1 MKKQN
6 RKFGIFE
13 LREIMR
19 EINKSKYF
27 LDSWTQFYSVGSF
40 IQICFRQERFLK
52 LFDPRILSLLLSRNL
67 PGSTRNQYFTIKG
80 VIVVVVGILIYCMNT
95 QNMVER
101 KNLSFKRF
109 FPLSFITTDDQ
120 ARRLTK
126 MSMLLLSFPKG
137 KTLSENYLLKPK
149 ENTEVLPI
157 TKVRWRNLMENR
169 SFPEMVTEID
179 ILFKEKALQSLEF
192 PFVYYLDDKDPN
204 LESRFKILGKSWIYY
219 LMPAFREKIPQEGL
233 ESNRIEHVSD
243 LFSRK
248 GGTISLQNCT
258 QFYRWQFHQDL
269 WGNDRPESYFFCSN
283 MGDRFFSKGRNIWSN
298 LQSAST
304 RSRSHFIQGKNS
316 SKLKRS
322 SDPPIDLFESL
333 QNEDSEYSG
342 LIHEKNIQQRASS
355 WDPSFL
361 ETERE
366 KDRISQRFP
375 EKMEHFRTRFL
386 GSCCSERCSELY
398 ITSTPIERATKDP
411 HFAKKPL
418 RFVRRAEKNE
428 ILHLLRIIL
437 YLQKTVSIH
446 SISSDPAKKNRLFR
460 LVQRFYLK
468 VEEILQG
475 RADLWTLV
483 ISELDTVY
491 HKEFSFYLNSD
502 LGLDQTKLLN
512 DILND
517 RAELKKKSLWVR
529 SPLLFRYQQC
539 YPETHSFFKRGRQKM
554 VGFVSKNRMKSQWI
568 QNDSSISFYLRDLF
582 NRSHRNQIPR
592 EQKVTALLNYRTRMN
607 YKIKQDY
614 TYRSKWSN
622 SIKSLQ
628 EQFEHFL
635 SEQKRFFQVQKSRF
649 EGTFEVM
656 QVKFQVKFG
665 ELRVFFIR
673 FPGQLRFYISQL
685 CVYILEKW
693 IYWSEVRKYIE
704 KKVQKRV
711 YKLIPYLLDKLS
723 KAARSFFWPHSLV
736 GLFTKIFG
744 FATKF
749 LFFWANSPL
758 FYCVSLGN
766 TPIQRS
772 EIAIHELHGPTHQ
785 LAFKMVHLKRLN
797 PFLVEESS
805 PSNFVVNGAIT
816 SPNML
821 PIDSFH
827 TRTKSFY
834 KKDSDFFK
842 IFHDQEN
849 WLNPAN
855 QFQRSSLIYSFY
867 KANRLRFLNNP
878 DCLWFDCKTRF
889 PFSVEKTWNTHFHFL
904 YGQFLNSL
912 FLRKKIVSLCG
923 GKKHIGTSSP
933 MEAQVDL
940 KLISQDFHSDP
951 VIGRAIY
958 SIIDT
963 SATPLTETQIV
974 TLERTSCQPF
984 LDLNMNRSDSETKNF
999 YEFPNFISKMGL
1011 SHSPYSESI
1020 HFDRK
1025 EKGTSFQRDSFFSLL
1040 SEKWNLFQ
1048 RYLPSFFTL
1057 AGYKYINLIF
1067 SDLVSRVL
1075 ALSWRTLQ
1083 IELGKTPFFI
1093 IIESLRKG
1101 GFNNFI
1107 LGIEIVYRNTSV
1119 KMFYLKTFFVI
1130 FVGYLITMHLFFV
1143 SRAFIKLHKKLKSLN
1158 SFMSSSSRIEV
1169 RKLLDK
1175 YPMSEPNDSWL
1186 KNLLSDIMTRIDF
1199 SINVRKLS
1207 HTSKDIYSLLRKRK
1221 NVNWEWIDDQI
1232 ESWVA
1237 NTNSIHEEESKLL
1250 VQLAALTTEKSVLL
1264 SLTHSDYLSKN
1275 DAGYQIL
1282 EQPGAL
1288 YLRDLV
1294 DIQQKHLMNY
1304 EFNTACFAE
1313 RRLFLAHSQTI
1324 TYSQRAHFSPHG
1336 KPFSL
1341 RLDLS
1346 PSRGSL
1352 VIGSIG
1358 TGRSY
1363 LVKTLA
1369 TNSYLPVI
1377 TIFVNKLLDKN
1388 PPKFLSDIEKVENS
1402 DNIDPSYDIDRVEKS
1417 ESIDNEIGRDL
1428 ATELDLLTWNAL
1440 TTDNEMKAQIDR
1452 LSITLQFELAR
1463 AMSPC
1468 IIWIPNIH
1476 DLDVN
1481 ESNSL
1486 SLGLLVNQ
1494 LSRDCERCSPRNN
1507 LVIAST
1513 HLPKKVDPALIAP
1526 KKLNTCIKLRR
1537 LLSSQQRK
1545 SFFTLSYTRG
1555 FHLEKKMFHT
1565 NGFGYITMGPNAR
1578 DIVALTNEVLSISI
1592 TQNKSIIDT
1601 NTIRSALHRQT
1612 WDLQSQV
1619 RLVQDHGILFYQIGR
1634 AVAQNVLIGDCP
1646 IDPISLYLKKKS
1658 CNEGDSYLY
1667 KWYFELRKS
1676 MKKLTI
1682 LLYILS
1688 CSAGSVAQD
1697 LWSLPGNNG
1706 ITSSGLVEN
1715 DLDLVH
1721 GLLDVEGALVG
1732 SSSILDQQF
1741 LYESEFEESPQ
1752 QIEEDLLNN
1761 IVWAPRLWRPWGF
1774 LGVSYE
1780 ENDLESVTMQYKTRD
1795 SSSKEIIWDPT
1806 DPLFFLFKDQ
1816 PPGSVFSRRE
1826 LFADE
1831 ERAKALLTS
1840 QIEHMFLS
1848 KNTRFFGNKT
1858 QEKHFEFL
1866 IHRQKWLRTNS
1877 SLSNGSFLSN
1887 TLAES
1892 YQYLSNL
1899 FLSNGT
1905 LLDQITKTLLR
1916 KRWLFPDEMKIG
1928 FM

>member
-6 RKFGIFE
+6 KKFGIFE
-13 LREIMR
+13 LREI
-19 EINKSKYF
+19 NKSNYF

-40 IQICFRQERFLK
+40 IHIFFRQERFLK
-52 LFDPRILSLLLSRNL
+52 LFDPRIWSLLLSRNL
-67 PGSTRNQYFTIKG
+67 PGSTRNTIKG
-80 VIVVVVGILIYCMNT
+80 VIVVVVAILTYRMNT

-101 KNLSFKRF
+101 KTLYLKRF
-109 FPLSFITTDDQ
+109 FPLSFTGTNDQ
-120 ARRLTK
+120 ARGLTK
-126 MSMLLLSFPKG
+126 MSMLLLCFPKG
-137 KTLSENYLLKPK
+137 KTLSDNSLMKP
-149 ENTEVLPI
+149 TQVLPI

-169 SFPEMVTEID
+169 SFHEMVAGID

-192 PFVYYLDDKDPN
+192 WFVYYLDD
-204 LESRFKILGKSWIYY
+204 
-219 LMPAFREKIPQEGL
+219 
-233 ESNRIEHVSD
+233 
-243 LFSRK
+243 
-248 GGTISLQNCT
+248 
-258 QFYRWQFHQDL
+258 
-269 WGNDRPESYFFCSN
+269 DRPQSSF
-283 MGDRFFSKGRNIWSN
+283 FFSKGRNIWSN
-298 LQSAST
+298 LQYAST
-304 RSRSHFIQGKNS
+304 SHFVQGKNL

-322 SDPPIDLFESL
+322 SDPPINLFESL
-333 QNEDSEYSG
+333 QNEDSEYYG
-342 LIHEKNIQQRASS
+342 LIHQKNLQQQKERASY

-366 KDRISQRFP
+366 KDMFP

-386 GSCCSERCSELY
+386 GSFCSERCSELY
-398 ITSTPIERATKDP
+398 ITATPIERATKDL
-411 HFAKKPL
+411 HFSKKPL
-418 RFVRRAEKNE
+418 CFVRRAEKNE
-428 ILHLLRIIL
+428 ILDLFKIIL

-446 SISSDPAKKNRLFR
+446 SISSDPSKKNLFFS

-483 ISELDTVY
+483 ISE
-491 HKEFSFYLNSD
+491 
-502 LGLDQTKLLN
+502 
-512 DILND
+512 
-517 RAELKKKSLWVR
+517 
-529 SPLLFRYQQC
+529 
-539 YPETHSFFKRGRQKM
+539 PEM
-554 VGFVSKNRMKSQWI
+554 VGFVSKNRMKSIRQYQWI
-568 QNDSSISFYLRDLF
+568 QND
-582 NRSHRNQIPR
+582 RSHRNQIPR
-592 EQKVTALLNYRTRMN
+592 EQKVTALLNSRIRMN
-607 YKIKQDY
+607 SKIKQDS
-614 TYRSKWSN
+614 TYRYKWSN
-622 SIKSLQ
+622 SINSLQ

-635 SEQKRFFQVQKSRF
+635 SGQKKFFQVQKSRF
-649 EGTFEVM
+649 EGTFQVM
-656 QVKFQVKFG
+656 QVKFG
-665 ELRVFFIR
+665 ELRLFFIR
-673 FPGQLRFYISQL
+673 FPGKLRVYIIQLS
-685 CVYILEKW
+685 VHILEKW

-723 KAARSFFWPHSLV
+723 KAVRSFFSPHSLV

-744 FATKF
+744 FATQF
-749 LFFWANSPL
+749 LFFWANSL
-758 FYCVSLGN
+758 VFYCVSLGN
-766 TPIQRS
+766 TRS
-772 EIAIHELHGPTHQ
+772 KINMQGPTHKLWNQ
-785 LAFKMVHLKRLN
+785 LFESIGFQN

-805 PSNFVVNGAIT
+805 PSNFVVNGA
-816 SPNML
+816 
-821 PIDSFH
+821 PIDSLH
-827 TRTKSFY
+827 TRSKSFY

-842 IFHDQEN
+842 LFHDQEN

-855 QFQRSSLIYSFY
+855 QFQRGSLIYSFY

-878 DCLWFDCKTRF
+878 DFFWFDCKTRF
-889 PFSVEKTWNTHFHFL
+889 PFSVERTWNTHFNFL

-912 FLRKKIVSLCG
+912 FPRPKIVSWCG
-923 GKKHIGTSSP
+923 GKGISSP
-933 MEAQVDL
+933 VEAQVDI
-940 KLISQDFHSDP
+940 KWISQDFHSDP
-951 VIGRAIY
+951 VMGRPFY

-963 SATPLTETQIV
+963 SATPRTETQIV
-974 TLERTSCQPF
+974 NLERTSCQPF
-984 LDLNMNRSDSETKNF
+984 LDLNMNLSDSETKNF

-1020 HFDRK
+1020 RK
-1025 EKGTSFQRDSFFSLL
+1025 EKGTNFQRDSFFSLL
-1040 SEKWNLFQ
+1040 SEKWNFFQ

-1075 ALSWRTLQ
+1075 ALSWQSLQ
-1083 IELGKTPFFI
+1083 IELGKMPLFI
-1093 IIESLRKG
+1093 TIESLRRG

-1107 LGIEIVYRNTSV
+1107 LGMEILHRNTLV

-1143 SRAFIKLHKKLKSLN
+1143 SRAFIKLYKKLKSLN
-1158 SFMSSSSRIEV
+1158 SSSSRIEV
-1169 RKLLDK
+1169 QKLLDK
-1175 YPMSEPNDSWL
+1175 YPMSEPNDFWL
-1186 KNLLSDIMTRIDF
+1186 KNLFSDIMTRIAF

-1207 HTSKDIYSLLRKRK
+1207 HTSKDIYSVLRKRK

-1237 NTNSIHEEESKLL
+1237 NTNSIHEEESKFL

-1264 SLTHSDYLSKN
+1264 SLTHSDHLSKN

-1304 EFNTACFAE
+1304 EVNTAYFAE

-1324 TYSQRAHFSPHG
+1324 TYSQRAHFPSHG

-1341 RLDLS
+1341 RLNLS

-1369 TNSYLPVI
+1369 TNSYFPFI
-1377 TIFVNKLLDKN
+1377 MIFVNKLLDKN
-1388 PPKFLSDIEKVENS
+1388 PPKFISDSEMGQKS
-1402 DNIDPSYDIDRVEKS
+1402 DNIDPSYDLDRVEKS

-1440 TTDNEMKAQIDR
+1440 TPDSERKAQQIDR

-1494 LSRDCERCSPRNN
+1494 LSRDCEKCSPI
-1507 LVIAST
+1507 VIAST
-1513 HLPKKVDPALIAP
+1513 HLPQKVDPALIAP

-1545 SFFTLSYTRG
+1545 YFFTLSYTRG

-1565 NGFGYITMGPNAR
+1565 NGFGSITMGPNAR

-1592 TQNKSIIDT
+1592 IQNKSMIDT
-1601 NTIRSALHRQT
+1601 NTIRSALHSQT

-1634 AVAQNVLIGDCP
+1634 AVAQNVLLSDCP
-1646 IDPISLYLKKKS
+1646 IDPISLYLKNKS

-1667 KWYFELRKS
+1667 KWYFELAKS

-1697 LWSLPGNNG
+1697 LWSLPGM
-1706 ITSSGLVEN
+1706 TSSGLGEN
-1715 DLDLVH
+1715 DSDLVH
-1721 GLLDVEGALVG
+1721 GLLEVEGALVG
-1732 SSSILDQQF
+1732 SYSMLDQQF
-1741 LYESEFEESPQ
+1741 LYESESPQ
-1752 QIEEDLLNN
+1752 QILFNH
-1761 IVWAPRLWRPWGF
+1761 IVWAPRLWRPWWGF
-1774 LGVSYE
+1774 LEVSDE
-1780 ENDLESVTMQYKTRD
+1780 EKDGTMQYKTRD
-1795 SSSKEIIWDPT
+1795 SEFIWDPT
-1806 DPLFFLFKDQ
+1806 DPLFFLFKDK

-1831 ERAKALLTS
+1831 EMEKALLTS
-1840 QIEHMFLS
+1840 HMFVS
-1848 KNTRFFGNKT
+1848 KNTRVFSNKT
-1858 QEKHFEFL
+1858 QEKHFKFL
-1866 IHRQKWLRTNS
+1866 IHRQKWLRTNR
-1877 SLSNGSFLSN
+1877 SLSNGSN
-1887 TLAES
+1887 TLSES

-1905 LLDQITKTLLR
+1905 LLDEMTKTLFK

>member
-40 IQICFRQERFLK
+40 IHIFFRQERFLK

-67 PGSTRNQYFTIKG
+67 PGSTKNRDFTIKG
-80 VIVVVVGILIYCMNT
+80 FMVVVVGILIYRMNT
-95 QNMVER
+95 QNMVEG
-101 KNLSFKRF
+101 KNPYFKRF
-109 FPLSFITTDDQ
+109 FPLSFTSTHDQ
-120 ARRLTK
+120 ARGLTK
-126 MSMLLLSFPKG
+126 MSMLLLYFPKG

-149 ENTEVLPI
+149 ENTEALPI
-157 TKVRWRNLMENR
+157 TKVRWRNL
-169 SFPEMVTEID
+169 I
-179 ILFKEKALQSLEF
+179 
-192 PFVYYLDDKDPN
+192 
-204 LESRFKILGKSWIYY
+204 
-219 LMPAFREKIPQEGL
+219 
-233 ESNRIEHVSD
+233 
-243 LFSRK
+243 
-248 GGTISLQNCT
+248 
-258 QFYRWQFHQDL
+258 
-269 WGNDRPESYFFCSN
+269 
-283 MGDRFFSKGRNIWSN
+283 
-298 LQSAST
+298 
-304 RSRSHFIQGKNS
+304 KNS
-316 SKLKRS
+316 SNLKRS

-342 LIHEKNIQQRASS
+342 LIHQKNIHQRKERASY
-355 WDPSFL
+355 WDPSIL

-366 KDRISQRFP
+366 KDMISQRFP
-375 EKMEHFRTRFL
+375 EKMGHFRTRFL
-386 GSCCSERCSELY
+386 GSFCSERCSELY
-398 ITSTPIERATKDP
+398 ITSTPIEGATKDP

-418 RFVRRAEKNE
+418 CFVRRAEKTE
-428 ILHLLRIIL
+428 ILQLFKILL
-437 YLQKTVSIH
+437 YLKKTVSI
-446 SISSDPAKKNRLFR
+446 SSNPAKKNILLSF
-460 LVQRFYLK
+460 VQRFYLK
-468 VEEILQG
+468 VEEIMQE

-483 ISELDTVY
+483 ISEPDKVY
-491 HKEFSFYLNSD
+491 HKEFSF
-502 LGLDQTKLLN
+502 
-512 DILND
+512 
-517 RAELKKKSLWVR
+517 
-529 SPLLFRYQQC
+529 RY
-539 YPETHSFFKRGRQKM
+539 
-554 VGFVSKNRMKSQWI
+554 
-568 QNDSSISFYLRDLF
+568 
-582 NRSHRNQIPR
+582 
-592 EQKVTALLNYRTRMN
+592 
-607 YKIKQDY
+607 
-614 TYRSKWSN
+614 KWSN
-622 SIKSLQ
+622 SIMSLQ
-628 EQFEHFL
+628 EQLEHFL
-635 SEQKRFFQVQKSRF
+635 SEQRTFFQVQKSRL

-656 QVKFQVKFG
+656 HVKFG

-673 FPGQLRFYISQL
+673 FPGKLR
-685 CVYILEKW
+685 VYIFQLLAYIFEKW

-704 KKVQKRV
+704 KKVEKRV
-711 YKLIPYLLDKLS
+711 YKLIPYLSDKIS
-723 KAARSFFWPHSLV
+723 KAIRSFFSLHSLV
-736 GLFTKIFG
+736 GLFSKIFG
-744 FATKF
+744 FATQF
-749 LFFWANSPL
+749 IFFWANSLL
-758 FYCVSLGN
+758 FSCVSLGN
-766 TPIQRS
+766 TPIHRS
-772 EIAIHELHGPTHQ
+772 NI
-785 LAFKMVHLKRLN
+785 KRLN

-816 SPNML
+816 SPDKL

-842 IFHDQEN
+842 IFHNQEN

-867 KANRLRFLNNP
+867 KANRLRFMNNP
-878 DCLWFDCKTRF
+878 DCSWFDCKTRF
-889 PFSVEKTWNTHFHFL
+889 PFSVERTWNIKFHFL

-912 FLRKKIVSLCG
+912 FLHKKRVSLYG
-923 GKKHIGTSSP
+923 GKKHLGTSSP
-933 MEAQVDL
+933 MEAHVDL
-940 KLISQDFHSDP
+940 KLISQDFPSDP

-958 SIIDT
+958 SIIDA
-963 SATPLTETQIV
+963 SATPLTEPQIV
-974 TLERTSCQPF
+974 NLERTSCQPF
-984 LDLNMNRSDSETKNF
+984 LDLNMNQSDSETKNF
-999 YEFPNFISKMGL
+999 DEFPNFISKMGL
-1011 SHSPYSESI
+1011 SHSPYSEFI

-1040 SEKWNLFQ
+1040 SEKWNLLQ

-1057 AGYKYINLIF
+1057 AGYKYIDLIF

-1075 ALSWRTLQ
+1075 ALSWRIIQ
-1083 IELGKTPFFI
+1083 IELGKMPFFI
-1093 IIESLRKG
+1093 TIESLRKG

-1107 LGIEIVYRNTSV
+1107 LGGEIVHQKTSI

-1130 FVGYLITMHLFFV
+1130 FVGYLITMYLLFV
-1143 SRAFIKLHKKLKSLN
+1143 SRAFIKSHKKLKSLN
-1158 SFMSSSSRIEV
+1158 FFMSSSYRIEV

-1175 YPMSEPNDSWL
+1175 YPMSEPNDFWL
-1186 KNLLSDIMTRIDF
+1186 KNLFSDIMTRIAF
-1199 SINVRKLS
+1199 SINVRNLSHIS
-1207 HTSKDIYSLLRKRK
+1207 HTSKDIHSVLRQRK

-1237 NTNSIHEEESKLL
+1237 NTNLISEEESKFL

-1264 SLTHSDYLSKN
+1264 SLTHSDHLSKN
-1275 DAGYQIL
+1275 DAGYQIP
-1282 EQPGAL
+1282 EKPGAL

-1294 DIQQKHLMNY
+1294 YIQQKHLMNY
-1304 EFNTACFAE
+1304 EFNTACLAE
-1313 RRLFLAHSQTI
+1313 RRLFLAHSHII
-1324 TYSQRAHFSPHG
+1324 TYSQRDHLPSQG

-1341 RLDLS
+1341 RLDFS

-1369 TNSYLPVI
+1369 TNSYLPFI
-1377 TIFVNKLLDKN
+1377 TIFVNNLLDKN
-1388 PPKFLSDIEKVENS
+1388 PPKFLSDVEKVENS
-1402 DNIDPSYDIDRVEKS
+1402 DNIDPSYDSDSVQKS
-1417 ESIDNEIGRDL
+1417 ESIDDEIGRDL

-1440 TTDNEMKAQIDR
+1440 TMDSEMKAQIDR
-1452 LSITLQFELAR
+1452 LSIILQFELAR

-1486 SLGLLVNQ
+1486 SLGLLVDQ
-1494 LSRDCERCSPRNN
+1494 LSRDCERCSPRDN

-1513 HLPKKVDPALIAP
+1513 HLPQKVDPALIAP

-1537 LLSSQQRK
+1537 LHSSQQRK

-1555 FHLEKKMFHT
+1555 FHLENKMFHT
-1565 NGFGYITMGPNAR
+1565 NGFGSITMGPNAR

-1592 TQNKSIIDT
+1592 TQKKSIIDT
-1601 NTIRSALHRQT
+1601 NTIRSARHRQT

-1634 AVAQNVLIGDCP
+1634 AVAQNVLISDCP
-1646 IDPISLYLKKKS
+1646 IDPISLHLKRKS

-1667 KWYFELRKS
+1667 KWYFELGKS

-1706 ITSSGLVEN
+1706 ITSYGLVEN
-1715 DLDLVH
+1715 DSDLVH
-1721 GLLDVEGALVG
+1721 GLLEVEATLVG
-1732 SSSILDQQF
+1732 SSSIRAQQF
-1741 LYESEFEESPQ
+1741 LYGSESEESQQ
-1752 QIEEDLLNN
+1752 QIEEDLLNH
-1761 IVWAPRLWRPWGF
+1761 IVWAPRLWRPWSF

-1780 ENDLESVTMQYKTRD
+1780 ENDLESVTMQYTTRD

-1806 DPLFFLFKDQ
+1806 DPLLFLFKDQ
-1816 PPGSVFSRRE
+1816 PPGSVFLRRE
-1826 LFADE
+1826 LFVDE
-1831 ERAKALLTS
+1831 EMARALLTS

-1848 KNTRFFGNKT
+1848 KKTRFFSNKT

-1866 IHRQKWLRTNS
+1866 IHRHKWLRTNS

-1887 TLAES
+1887 TLSES

-1905 LLDQITKTLLR
+1905 LLDQITRTLLR

>member
-13 LREIMR
+13 LREIK
-19 EINKSKYF
+19 KSKYF
-27 LDSWTQFYSVGSF
+27 FDLWTQFYSVGSF
-40 IQICFRQERFLK
+40 IHIFFRQERFLK
-52 LFDPRILSLLLSRNL
+52 LFDPRLLLS
-67 PGSTRNQYFTIKG
+67 PGSTRNRYLTIKG
-80 VIVVVVGILIYCMNT
+80 VIIVVVGMLIYRMNT

-101 KNLSFKRF
+101 KNLHLKRF
-109 FPLSFITTDDQ
+109 FPLSFTYIQDQ
-120 ARRLTK
+120 ARGLTK
-126 MSMLLLSFPKG
+126 ISMLLLSFPKV
-137 KTLSENYLLKPK
+137 KTLSENYLLKPQ
-149 ENTEVLPI
+149 VLPMP
-157 TKVRWRNLMENR
+157 WRNLMENR
-169 SFPEMVTEID
+169 QMVAGID
-179 ILFKEKALQSLEF
+179 IIFKEKALQSREF
-192 PFVYYLDDKDPN
+192 PFVYYLDD
-204 LESRFKILGKSWIYY
+204 
-219 LMPAFREKIPQEGL
+219 
-233 ESNRIEHVSD
+233 H
-243 LFSRK
+243 
-248 GGTISLQNCT
+248 
-258 QFYRWQFHQDL
+258 
-269 WGNDRPESYFFCSN
+269 RPESYFFFSN
-283 MGDRFFSKGRNIWSN
+283 MRLNTDRFFSKGRNIWSN

-304 RSRSHFIQGKNS
+304 RSRSQGKNS

-322 SDPPIDLFESL
+322 SDLPIDLFESL
-333 QNEDSEYSG
+333 QNEDSEYSR
-342 LIHEKNIQQRASS
+342 LIHQKNIQQRARS

-361 ETERE
+361 ETERQ
-366 KDRISQRFP
+366 KDMISQRFP
-375 EKMEHFRTRFL
+375 EHFRRRFL
-386 GSCCSERCSELY
+386 GSFCSERCSELY

-411 HFAKKPL
+411 SFAL
-418 RFVRRAEKNE
+418 CFVRRAEKKE
-428 ILHLLRIIL
+428 ILNLFKIIL

-446 SISSDPAKKNRLFR
+446 SISSDLAKKNLFFS
-460 LVQRFYLK
+460 LVHRFYLK
-468 VEEILQG
+468 VEEIMQG

-483 ISELDTVY
+483 IGEPDMV
-491 HKEFSFYLNSD
+491 EFSND
-502 LGLDQTKLLN
+502 LELDQTKFLN
-512 DILND
+512 EILND
-517 RAELKKKSLWVR
+517 RAE
-529 SPLLFRYQQC
+529 
-539 YPETHSFFKRGRQKM
+539 FKDRGR
-554 VGFVSKNRMKSQWI
+554 VGFVSKNQMKSIRQYQWI
-568 QNDSSISFYLRDLF
+568 ENNSSLTDL
-582 NRSHRNQIPR
+582 SHWNQIPR
-592 EQKVTALLNYRTRMN
+592 EQKVKALLNYRN
-607 YKIKQDY
+607 YKIKQDS
-614 TYRSKWSN
+614 TKWST

-635 SEQKRFFQVQKSRF
+635 SEQKKFFQVQKSRF
-649 EGTFEVM
+649 EGTVQVM
-656 QVKFQVKFG
+656 QMKCG
-665 ELRVFFIR
+665 ESRGFFIR
-673 FPGQLRFYISQL
+673 FPGQLRVSILQFSFS
-685 CVYILEKW
+685 ILEKW

-711 YKLIPYLLDKLS
+711 YKLIPYLLDKLD
-723 KAARSFFWPHSLV
+723 KAVRSFFSPHSLV
-736 GLFTKIFG
+736 GLFTKIFC

-749 LFFWANSPL
+749 LFFWANSLL

-772 EIAIHELHGPTHQ
+772 EIYIYELQGPTHKLCNQ
-785 LAFKMVHLKRLN
+785 LLESIRFKLVHLKRLN
-797 PFLVEESS
+797 PFLVENSS
-805 PSNFVVNGAIT
+805 PSNFVVNGALT
-816 SPNML
+816 SPNKL
-821 PIDSFH
+821 PIDSLH

-834 KKDSDFFK
+834 KKDSDFLK

-855 QFQRSSLIYSFY
+855 QFQRSSLIYSFS
-867 KANRLRFLNNP
+867 KANRLRFFNNP
-878 DCLWFDCKTRF
+878 DCFWFDCKTRF
-889 PFSVEKTWNTHFHFL
+889 PFSVERTCNTHFNFL

-912 FLRKKIVSLCG
+912 FLHNKKVSWCG

-933 MEAQVDL
+933 MEDL
-940 KLISQDFHSDP
+940 KWISQDFHSDP
-951 VIGRAIY
+951 VIGRTIY

-963 SATPLTETQIV
+963 SATPLTETQV
-974 TLERTSCQPF
+974 VNLERTSCQPF
-984 LDLNMNRSDSETKNF
+984 LDLNMNLSDSETKNF
-999 YEFPNFISKMGL
+999 YESPNFISKMGL

-1020 HFDRK
+1020 YFDQK
-1025 EKGTSFQRDSFFSLL
+1025 EKGTTFQRDSFFSLL

-1048 RYLPSFFTL
+1048 RYLPNFFTL
-1057 AGYKYINLIF
+1057 AGYKYINLLF

-1075 ALSWRTLQ
+1075 ALSWRSLQ
-1083 IELGKTPFFI
+1083 IKLGKMPVFI
-1093 IIESLRKG
+1093 TIESLRRG

-1107 LGIEIVYRNTSV
+1107 LGLEITHRNTSV
-1119 KMFYLKTFFVI
+1119 KMFYFKTFFVI
-1130 FVGYLITMHLFFV
+1130 FVGYLITIYLFFV
-1143 SRAFIKLHKKLKSLN
+1143 SRAFIKLYKKLKSLN
-1158 SFMSSSSRIEV
+1158 SFISSSSRIEV

-1175 YPMSEPNDSWL
+1175 YPMSEPNDFWL
-1186 KNLLSDIMTRIDF
+1186 KNLFSDIMTRIAF

-1207 HTSKDIYSLLRKRK
+1207 HTSRDIYSLLRKRK
-1221 NVNWEWIDDQI
+1221 NVKWEWIDDQI

-1237 NTNSIHEEESKLL
+1237 NTNSIHEEESKFL

-1264 SLTHSDYLSKN
+1264 SLTYSDHLSKN

-1304 EFNTACFAE
+1304 EFNKACFAE

-1324 TYSQRAHFSPHG
+1324 TYSQWAHFPSHG

-1341 RLDLS
+1341 RLDSS

-1369 TNSYLPVI
+1369 TNSYFPFI
-1377 TIFVNKLLDKN
+1377 TIFVNKFLDKN
-1388 PPKFLSDIEKVENS
+1388 PPKFISDIEKVEKS

-1417 ESIDNEIGRDL
+1417 DNIGRDL

-1440 TTDNEMKAQIDR
+1440 TTDSEMKAQIDR
-1452 LSITLQFELAR
+1452 LSITLQLELAR

-1476 DLDVN
+1476 DLNVN

-1513 HLPKKVDPALIAP
+1513 HLPQKVDPALIAP

-1537 LLSSQQRK
+1537 LLGSQQRK

-1565 NGFGYITMGPNAR
+1565 NGFGSITMGPN
-1578 DIVALTNEVLSISI
+1578 VLALTDEVLSISI
-1592 TQNKSIIDT
+1592 TQKKSIIDT

-1634 AVAQNVLIGDCP
+1634 AVAQNVLISDCP

-1658 CNEGDSYLY
+1658 CNERDSYLY
-1667 KWYFELRKS
+1667 KWYFELGKS

-1697 LWSLPGNNG
+1697 LWSLPGKNG
-1706 ITSSGLVEN
+1706 IASSGLVEN
-1715 DLDLVH
+1715 DSDLVH
-1721 GLLDVEGALVG
+1721 GLLEVEGALVG

-1752 QIEEDLLNN
+1752 QIEEDLVNH

-1780 ENDLESVTMQYKTRD
+1780 ENGTMQYETRD
-1795 SSSKEIIWDPT
+1795 REFPT
-1806 DPLFFLFKDQ
+1806 DP
-1816 PPGSVFSRRE
+1816 PGFMFSRRE
-1826 LFADE
+1826 LFAEDE
-1831 ERAKALLTS
+1831 MAKALLTS

-1848 KNTRFFGNKT
+1848 KNTRFFSNTT
-1858 QEKHFEFL
+1858 QEKHFDFL
-1866 IHRQKWLRTNS
+1866 IHRQKWLRTK
-1877 SLSNGSFLSN
+1877 SNGSFLSN
-1887 TLAES
+1887 TLSES
-1892 YQYLSNL
+1892 YQYLSNM

-1905 LLDQITKTLLR
+1905 LLDQMTKTLLK
-1916 KRWLFPDEMKIG
+1916 KRWLFPDEMKMG

>member
-13 LREIMR
+13 LR

-40 IQICFRQERFLK
+40 IHIFFRQERFLK
-52 LFDPRILSLLLSRNL
+52 LFDPRILSLLLARNL
-67 PGSTRNQYFTIKG
+67 PGSTRNQSFTIKG
-80 VIVVVVGILIYCMNT
+80 VIVVVVGILIYRMNT

-101 KNLSFKRF
+101 KNLYLKRF
-109 FPLSFITTDDQ
+109 FPLPFTHTNDQ
-120 ARRLTK
+120 ARGLTK

-137 KTLSENYLLKPK
+137 KTISENSLLKPK

-157 TKVRWRNLMENR
+157 TKVRWRHLMENR
-169 SFPEMVTEID
+169 IFHEMVAGID

-204 LESRFKILGKSWIYY
+204 SESGFKILVKSWIYY
-219 LMPAFREKIPQEGL
+219 LMPAFREKRPQEGL
-233 ESNRIEHVSD
+233 KSNRIEHVSD

-269 WGNDRPESYFFCSN
+269 FFHWGNDRPESHFFCSN
-283 MGDRFFSKGRNIWSN
+283 MRLNKDRFFSKGRNIWSN
-298 LQSAST
+298 LQSASAK
-304 RSRSHFIQGKNS
+304 SRSHFVQGKNS

-342 LIHEKNIQQRASS
+342 LIHQKNIQQRKERASS

-366 KDRISQRFP
+366 KERFP

-386 GSCCSERCSELY
+386 ASFCSERCSELY

-411 HFAKKPL
+411 HFGKKPL
-418 RFVRRAEKNE
+418 CFVRRAEKRE
-428 ILHLLRIIL
+428 ILHLFKIIL

-446 SISSDPAKKNRLFR
+446 SFSSDPAKKNLFFS

-483 ISELDTVY
+483 ISEPDTVY

-502 LGLDQTKLLN
+502 LGLDKTKLLKE
-512 DILND
+512 ILND

-539 YPETHSFFKRGRQKM
+539 YPETNSFFKRGRQKM
-554 VGFVSKNRMKSQWI
+554 VGFVSKNQMKSIRQY

-614 TYRSKWSN
+614 TYRYKWSN

-635 SEQKRFFQVQKSRF
+635 SAQKKFFQVQKSRF

-656 QVKFQVKFG
+656 QVKFG

-673 FPGQLRFYISQL
+673 FPGQLRVYILQL
-685 CVYILEKW
+685 RFFILEKW

-723 KAARSFFWPHSLV
+723 KAVWSFFSPHSLV

-744 FATKF
+744 FVTKF
-749 LFFWANSPL
+749 IFFWANSLL

-772 EIAIHELHGPTHQ
+772 EIYIYELQGPTHKLCNQ
-785 LAFKMVHLKRLN
+785 LLESIGFKMVHLKRLN
-797 PFLVEESS
+797 PILVEESS

-816 SPNML
+816 SPNKL
-821 PIDSFH
+821 PIDSLH

-834 KKDSDFFK
+834 KKDSDLFQ
-842 IFHDQEN
+842 ILHDQEN

-878 DCLWFDCKTRF
+878 DCFWFDCKTRF
-889 PFSVEKTWNTHFHFL
+889 PFSVERTWNTHFNFL

-912 FLRKKIVSLCG
+912 FLQKKIVSLCG

-963 SATPLTETQIV
+963 SATPLTETEIV
-974 TLERTSCQPF
+974 NLERTSCQPF
-984 LDLNMNRSDSETKNF
+984 LDLNMNLSDSETKNF

-1067 SDLVSRVL
+1067 SDLVSRVV
-1075 ALSWRTLQ
+1075 ALSWRILQ
-1083 IELGKTPFFI
+1083 IELGKMPFFI
-1093 IIESLRKG
+1093 TIESLRKG

-1107 LGIEIVYRNTSV
+1107 LGIEIIHRNTSV

-1143 SRAFIKLHKKLKSLN
+1143 SRAFIRLHKKLKSLN

-1175 YPMSEPNDSWL
+1175 YPMSEPNDFWL
-1186 KNLLSDIMTRIDF
+1186 KNLFSDIMTRIAF
-1199 SINVRKLS
+1199 SINVRKLSHIS

-1237 NTNSIHEEESKLL
+1237 NTNSIHEEESKFL
-1250 VQLAALTTEKSVLL
+1250 VQLATLTTEKSVLL
-1264 SLTHSDYLSKN
+1264 SLTHSDHLSKN

-1288 YLRDLV
+1288 YFRDLV

-1324 TYSQRAHFSPHG
+1324 TYSQWAHFPSPG

-1369 TNSYLPVI
+1369 TNSYLPFI

-1388 PPKFLSDIEKVENS
+1388 PPKFLSDIEKVEKS

-1417 ESIDNEIGRDL
+1417 EGIDNEIGRDL

-1440 TTDNEMKAQIDR
+1440 TTDSEMKAQIDR

-1494 LSRDCERCSPRNN
+1494 LSRDCARCSPRNN

-1513 HLPKKVDPALIAP
+1513 HLPQKVDPALIAP

-1565 NGFGYITMGPNAR
+1565 NGFGSITMGPNAR

-1592 TQNKSIIDT
+1592 TQKKSIIDT
-1601 NTIRSALHRQT
+1601 NIIRSALHRQT

-1634 AVAQNVLIGDCP
+1634 AVAQNVLISDCP
-1646 IDPISLYLKKKS
+1646 IDTISLYLKKKS

-1667 KWYFELRKS
+1667 KWYFELGKS

-1715 DLDLVH
+1715 DSDLVH
-1721 GLLDVEGALVG
+1721 GLLEVEGALVG

-1752 QIEEDLLNN
+1752 QIEEDLLNH

-1780 ENDLESVTMQYKTRD
+1780 ENDSESGTMQYKTRD
-1795 SSSKEIIWDPT
+1795 SSSKEIPT

-1831 ERAKALLTS
+1831 EMAKALLTS
-1840 QIEHMFLS
+1840 QIEHMFVS
-1848 KNTRFFGNKT
+1848 RNTRFFSNKT

-1877 SLSNGSFLSN
+1877 SLSNTLS
-1887 TLAES
+1887 ES
-1892 YQYLSNL
+1892 YQYLANL

>member
-1 MKKQN
+1 
-6 RKFGIFE
+6 
-13 LREIMR
+13 
-19 EINKSKYF
+19 
-27 LDSWTQFYSVGSF
+27 
-40 IQICFRQERFLK
+40 
-52 LFDPRILSLLLSRNL
+52 
-67 PGSTRNQYFTIKG
+67 
-80 VIVVVVGILIYCMNT
+80 MNS

-101 KNLSFKRF
+101 KNLYLKRF
-109 FPLSFITTDDQ
+109 FPLPITHTDDQ
-120 ARRLTK
+120 ARGLTK
-126 MSMLLLSFPKG
+126 MSILLLSFPKG
-137 KTLSENYLLKPK
+137 KTTDNSLLRPK

-157 TKVRWRNLMENR
+157 TKVRWRNLTENR
-169 SFPEMVTEID
+169 SFHEMVAGSD
-179 ILFKEKALQSLEF
+179 ILLKEKALQSLEF

-204 LESRFKILGKSWIYY
+204 SESRFKILVKSWISY
-219 LMPAFREKIPQEGL
+219 LMPAFHEKIPQEWL
-233 ESNRIEHVSD
+233 KSNRSEHVSY
-243 LFSRK
+243 LF
-248 GGTISLQNCT
+248 
-258 QFYRWQFHQDL
+258 FH
-269 WGNDRPESYFFCSN
+269 WVNDRPESDFFCSN
-283 MGDRFFSKGRNIWSN
+283 MRFNKDRFFSKGRNIWSN

-304 RSRSHFIQGKNS
+304 ISRSHFVQGNNLS
-316 SKLKRS
+316 TLKRS
-322 SDPPIDLFESL
+322 SDQPIDLFDSL
-333 QNEDSEYSG
+333 QNENSEYSG
-342 LIHEKNIQQRASS
+342 LIHQKNIQQRKEGASF

-361 ETERE
+361 ET
-366 KDRISQRFP
+366 

-386 GSCCSERCSELY
+386 GSFFSERCSELY

-418 RFVRRAEKNE
+418 CFVRRAEKKE
-428 ILHLLRIIL
+428 ILHLFKIIL

-446 SISSDPAKKNRLFR
+446 SISSDLAKKNIFFS

-468 VEEILQG
+468 VEEILQE
-475 RADLWTLV
+475 RADLWTLL
-483 ISELDTVY
+483 ISEPDMVY

-502 LGLDQTKLLN
+502 LELDQTKLLN
-512 DILND
+512 RILND
-517 RAELKKKSLWVR
+517 RAELKKKSLWVW
-529 SPLLFRYQQC
+529 SRYQQC
-539 YPETHSFFKRGRQKM
+539 TNSFFKRVRQKM
-554 VGFVSKNRMKSQWI
+554 VSGSKNRIKSIRQHQWI
-568 QNDSSISFYLRDLF
+568 QNDSSIFFYILNRF
-582 NRSHRNQIPR
+582 NRNQIPR

-607 YKIKQDY
+607 SKIKQDY
-614 TYRSKWSN
+614 TYRYKWSN
-622 SIKSLQ
+622 SIMSLQ
-628 EQFEHFL
+628 EQSEHFL
-635 SEQKRFFQVQKSRF
+635 SEQKNFFQVQKSRF
-649 EGTFEVM
+649 EVM
-656 QVKFQVKFG
+656 QVKFG
-665 ELRVFFIR
+665 ELRVFFIG
-673 FPGQLRFYISQL
+673 FPGKLRVSLLRFR
-685 CVYILEKW
+685 VYVVEKW

-704 KKVQKRV
+704 KKVKKSV
-711 YKLIPYLLDKLS
+711 YKLIPYLWDKLS
-723 KAARSFFWPHSLV
+723 KALRPLFSPHSLV

-744 FATKF
+744 FSTQF
-749 LFFWANSPL
+749 LFFWANSLL
-758 FYCVSLGN
+758 FHCVSLGN

-772 EIAIHELHGPTHQ
+772 EFYIYELQGPTHKLCNQ
-785 LAFKMVHLKRLN
+785 LLESIGFKMVHLKRLN

-805 PSNFVVNGAIT
+805 PSNFVVNGA
-816 SPNML
+816 PNKL
-821 PIDSFH
+821 PMRMIDSLA
-827 TRTKSFY
+827 KSFY
-834 KKDSDFFK
+834 QKDSDFFK

-855 QFQRSSLIYSFY
+855 PFQRSSLIYSFY

-878 DCLWFDCKTRF
+878 ACFWFDCKTRF
-889 PFSVEKTWNTHFHFL
+889 PFSVERTWNNHFNFL

-912 FLRKKIVSLCG
+912 FLRKKRFSLSG

-933 MEAQVDL
+933 IEAQEW
-940 KLISQDFHSDP
+940 ISQDFHSDP

-974 TLERTSCQPF
+974 NLERTSCQPF
-984 LDLNMNRSDSETKNF
+984 LDPNMNLSDSEVKNF

-1020 HFDRK
+1020 HFDQK
-1025 EKGTSFQRDSFFSLL
+1025 EKGASFQRDSFVSLL

-1067 SDLVSRVL
+1067 SDLLSRVL
-1075 ALSWRTLQ
+1075 ALSWRILE
-1083 IELGKTPFFI
+1083 IELGKMSFFI
-1093 IIESLRKG
+1093 TIESLRKG
-1101 GFNNFI
+1101 VFNNFI
-1107 LGIEIVYRNTSV
+1107 VGMDRNTSV
-1119 KMFYLKTFFVI
+1119 RMFYLKTFFVLL
-1130 FVGYLITMHLFFV
+1130 VGYLITMHLFFV
-1143 SRAFIKLHKKLKSLN
+1143 FRTFIKLHKKLKSLN

-1175 YPMSEPNDSWL
+1175 YPMSEPNDSLL
-1186 KNLLSDIMTRIDF
+1186 KNLFSDIMTRIAF
-1199 SINVRKLS
+1199 SINVIKLS
-1207 HTSKDIYSLLRKRK
+1207 HISKDIYSLLRKRK

-1232 ESWVA
+1232 ESWVV
-1237 NTNSIHEEESKLL
+1237 NTNSIHEEESQFL
-1250 VQLAALTTEKSVLL
+1250 VQLATLTAEKSVLL
-1264 SLTHSDYLSKN
+1264 SLTHSDHLSKN
-1275 DAGYQIL
+1275 DAGYKIL

-1294 DIQQKHLMNY
+1294 DIQQKHLVNY
-1304 EFNTACFAE
+1304 GFNTAFLAE
-1313 RRLFLAHSQTI
+1313 RRIFLAHSQTI
-1324 TYSQRAHFSPHG
+1324 TYSQRAHSSSHG

-1341 RLDLS
+1341 RLNLF

-1358 TGRSY
+1358 TGRSF

-1369 TNSYLPVI
+1369 TNSYLPFI

-1388 PPKFLSDIEKVENS
+1388 PPTDIDRVEKS
-1402 DNIDPSYDIDRVEKS
+1402 DNIDPCYDIDRVEKS
-1417 ESIDNEIGRDL
+1417 DSIDDEIGRDL
-1428 ATELDLLTWNAL
+1428 ATELDLLTWNAR
-1440 TTDNEMKAQIDR
+1440 TTDSEMKAQIDQ

-1481 ESNSL
+1481 EANSL

-1507 LVIAST
+1507 IFIAST
-1513 HLPKKVDPALIAP
+1513 HLPQKVDPALIAP

-1545 SFFTLSYTRG
+1545 SFFILSSTRG

-1565 NGFGYITMGPNAR
+1565 NRFGSITMGPNAR
-1578 DIVALTNEVLSISI
+1578 DVVALTNEVLSISI
-1592 TQNKSIIDT
+1592 TQKKSIIDT

-1634 AVAQNVLIGDCP
+1634 AVAQNLLLSDCP
-1646 IDPISLYLKKKS
+1646 IDPISIYLKKKS
-1658 CNEGDSYLY
+1658 CNVGDSYLY
-1667 KWYFELRKS
+1667 KWYFELGKS

-1706 ITSSGLVEN
+1706 ITSAGLVEN
-1715 DLDLVH
+1715 DSDLVH
-1721 GLLDVEGALVG
+1721 GLLEVEGALVG
-1732 SSSILDQQF
+1732 SSSILDQRF
-1741 LYESEFEESPQ
+1741 LYESEFEESLQ
-1752 QIEEDLLNN
+1752 QLEEDLLNH
-1761 IVWAPRLWRPWGF
+1761 IIWAPRLWGF

-1780 ENDLESVTMQYKTRD
+1780 ENDSESGTMQYKT
-1795 SSSKEIIWDPT
+1795 SSKEFIW

-1831 ERAKALLTS
+1831 EMAKALLTS

-1848 KNTRFFGNKT
+1848 KNTRFFS
-1858 QEKHFEFL
+1858 QDRHFEFL

-1877 SLSNGSFLSN
+1877 SLSNGSFLSISN
-1887 TLAES
+1887 TLSES
-1892 YQYLSNL
+1892 YQYLSNI

-1905 LLDQITKTLLR
+1905 LLDQLTKTLLR

>member
-1 MKKQN
+1 MK
-6 RKFGIFE
+6 
-13 LREIMR
+13 
-19 EINKSKYF
+19 S
-27 LDSWTQFYSVGSF
+27 
-40 IQICFRQERFLK
+40 
-52 LFDPRILSLLLSRNL
+52 
-67 PGSTRNQYFTIKG
+67 
-80 VIVVVVGILIYCMNT
+80 

-101 KNLSFKRF
+101 KNLYLKRF
-109 FPLSFITTDDQ
+109 FPLPITHTDDQ
-120 ARRLTK
+120 ARGLTK
-126 MSMLLLSFPKG
+126 MSILLLSFPKG
-137 KTLSENYLLKPK
+137 KTISENSLLKPK

-169 SFPEMVTEID
+169 SFHEMVAGSD

-192 PFVYYLDDKDPN
+192 PFVYYLDDEDPN
-204 LESRFKILGKSWIYY
+204 SESRFKILVQS
-219 LMPAFREKIPQEGL
+219 Q
-233 ESNRIEHVSD
+233 
-243 LFSRK
+243 
-248 GGTISLQNCT
+248 
-258 QFYRWQFHQDL
+258 
-269 WGNDRPESYFFCSN
+269 PESYFFCSN
-283 MGDRFFSKGRNIWSN
+283 MRFNKDRFFSKGRNIWSN
-298 LQSAST
+298 LQSSSK
-304 RSRSHFIQGKNS
+304 RSRSHFVQGKNS
-316 SKLKRS
+316 STLKRS
-322 SDPPIDLFESL
+322 SDQPIDLFDSL
-333 QNEDSEYSG
+333 QNKNSEYSG
-342 LIHEKNIQQRASS
+342 LIHQKNIQQRKEGASS

-366 KDRISQRFP
+366 ISQRFP
-375 EKMEHFRTRFL
+375 EKMEYFRTRFL
-386 GSCCSERCSELY
+386 GSFCSERCSELY
-398 ITSTPIERATKDP
+398 ITSERATKDP

-418 RFVRRAEKNE
+418 CFVRRAERKE
-428 ILHLLRIIL
+428 ILHLFKIIL

-446 SISSDPAKKNRLFR
+446 SISSDLAKKNIFFS

-468 VEEILQG
+468 VEEILQE
-475 RADLWTLV
+475 RADLWTLL
-483 ISELDTVY
+483 ISEPDMVY
-491 HKEFSFYLNSD
+491 HQEFSFYL
-502 LGLDQTKLLN
+502 KFLN
-512 DILND
+512 EILND
-517 RAELKKKSLWVR
+517 RAEWVW
-529 SPLLFRYQQC
+529 SRYQQC
-539 YPETHSFFKRGRQKM
+539 YPETNSFFKRVRQKM
-554 VGFVSKNRMKSQWI
+554 VSSSKNRMKSIRQHQWI
-568 QNDSSISFYLRDLF
+568 QNDSSISLNRF
-582 NRSHRNQIPR
+582 NRSNRNQITR

-607 YKIKQDY
+607 YEIKQDN
-614 TYRSKWSN
+614 TYRYKWSN
-622 SIKSLQ
+622 SIMSLQ
-628 EQFEHFL
+628 EQSEHFL
-635 SEQKRFFQVQKSRF
+635 SEQKNFFHVQKSRF

-656 QVKFQVKFG
+656 QVKFG
-665 ELRVFFIR
+665 ELRVYVIEKWIR
-673 FPGQLRFYISQL
+673 FPGQLRVFILRLRFYVI
-685 CVYILEKW
+685 EKW

-704 KKVQKRV
+704 KKVKKRV
-711 YKLIPYLLDKLS
+711 YTLIPYLLDKLY
-723 KAARSFFWPHSLV
+723 KALRSFFSPHSLV

-744 FATKF
+744 FSTQF
-749 LFFWANSPL
+749 LFFWANSLL
-758 FYCVSLGN
+758 FHCVSLGN

-772 EIAIHELHGPTHQ
+772 EIYIYELHGPTHKLCNQ
-785 LAFKMVHLKRLN
+785 LLESIGFKLVHLKRLN

-816 SPNML
+816 APNKL
-821 PIDSFH
+821 PKRMIDSLY

-855 QFQRSSLIYSFY
+855 PFQRSSLIYSFY

-878 DCLWFDCKTRF
+878 AYIWFDCKTRF
-889 PFSVEKTWNTHFHFL
+889 PFSVERTWNTHFNFL

-912 FLRKKIVSLCG
+912 FLRKKRFSLCG
-923 GKKHIGTSSP
+923 GKKHSSP
-933 MEAQVDL
+933 IEAQVDL
-940 KLISQDFHSDP
+940 ELISQDFHSDP
-951 VIGRAIY
+951 VIGRAFY

-974 TLERTSCQPF
+974 NLEGTSCQPF
-984 LDLNMNRSDSETKNF
+984 LDLNMNLSDSEAKNF
-999 YEFPNFISKMGL
+999 DEFPNFISKMGL

-1025 EKGTSFQRDSFFSLL
+1025 EKGTSFERDSFVSLL

-1067 SDLVSRVL
+1067 SDLLSRVL
-1075 ALSWRTLQ
+1075 ALSWRILQ
-1083 IELGKTPFFI
+1083 IELGKMPFFI
-1093 IIESLRKG
+1093 TIDSLRKG
-1101 GFNNFI
+1101 GFNNFL
-1107 LGIEIVYRNTSV
+1107 LGMEISHRTTSV
-1119 KMFYLKTFFVI
+1119 RMFYLKTFFVL

-1143 SRAFIKLHKKLKSLN
+1143 LGTFMRLHKKLKSLN

-1169 RKLLDK
+1169 RKLLDQ
-1175 YPMSEPNDSWL
+1175 YPMSELNDFWVN
-1186 KNLLSDIMTRIDF
+1186 NLFSNIMTRIAF
-1199 SINVRKLS
+1199 SINVIKLS
-1207 HTSKDIYSLLRKRK
+1207 HISRDIYSLLRKRK

-1237 NTNSIHEEESKLL
+1237 NTNSIHEEESKFL
-1250 VQLAALTTEKSVLL
+1250 VQLATLTAEKSVLL
-1264 SLTHSDYLSKN
+1264 SLTHSSDHLSKN
-1275 DAGYQIL
+1275 DAGYKIL

-1294 DIQQKHLMNY
+1294 DIQQKDLMNY
-1304 EFNTACFAE
+1304 GFNTAFLAE

-1324 TYSQRAHFSPHG
+1324 TYSQRAHFVSHG

-1341 RLDLS
+1341 RLNLS
-1346 PSRGSL
+1346 SSRGSL

-1369 TNSYLPVI
+1369 TNSYLPFI

-1388 PPKFLSDIEKVENS
+1388 PPKFIS
-1402 DNIDPSYDIDRVEKS
+1402 DIDRVEKS
-1417 ESIDNEIGRDL
+1417 DNIDPCYDINRVEKSDSIDDEIGRDL

-1440 TTDNEMKAQIDR
+1440 TTDSEMEAQIDQ
-1452 LSITLQFELAR
+1452 LSIILQFELAR

-1481 ESNSL
+1481 EANSL

-1494 LSRDCERCSPRNN
+1494 LSRDSERCSPRNN

-1513 HLPKKVDPALIAP
+1513 HLPQKVDPALIAP
-1526 KKLNTCIKLRR
+1526 KKLSTCIKLRR

-1545 SFFTLSYTRG
+1545 SFFILSSTRG

-1565 NGFGYITMGPNAR
+1565 NRFGSITMGPNAR

-1592 TQNKSIIDT
+1592 TQKKSIIDT

-1619 RLVQDHGILFYQIGR
+1619 RSVQDHGILFYQIGR
-1634 AVAQNVLIGDCP
+1634 AVAQNLLLSDCP
-1646 IDPISLYLKKKS
+1646 IDPISIYLKKKS
-1658 CNEGDSYLY
+1658 CNGGDSYLY
-1667 KWYFELRKS
+1667 KWYFELGKS
-1676 MKKLTI
+1676 MKRLTI

-1715 DLDLVH
+1715 DSDLVH
-1721 GLLDVEGALVG
+1721 GLLEVEGALVG
-1732 SSSILDQQF
+1732 YSSKRF

-1761 IVWAPRLWRPWGF
+1761 IIWAPRLWGF

-1780 ENDLESVTMQYKTRD
+1780 HNDSEIGTMQYKT
-1795 SSSKEIIWDPT
+1795 SSIW

-1831 ERAKALLTS
+1831 EMAKALLTS

-1848 KNTRFFGNKT
+1848 KNTRFFS

-1877 SLSNGSFLSN
+1877 SLSNGSSLSISN
-1887 TLAES
+1887 TLSES
-1892 YQYLSNL
+1892 YQYLSNV

-1905 LLDQITKTLLR
+1905 LLDKLTKTLLR

>member
-27 LDSWTQFYSVGSF
+27 LDSWTNFYSVGSF
-40 IQICFRQERFLK
+40 ISICFRQERFLK

-67 PGSTRNQYFTIKG
+67 PGSTRKRYFTIKG

-101 KNLSFKRF
+101 KNLYLKRF
-109 FPLSFITTDDQ
+109 FPLSFTYDDDQ
-120 ARRLTK
+120 ARRLIK

-137 KTLSENYLLKPK
+137 KTNSLLKPK

-169 SFPEMVTEID
+169 SFHEMVAGID
-179 ILFKEKALQSLEF
+179 ILLKEKALQDLEF
-192 PFVYYLDDKDPN
+192 PFVYYLDDKEPN
-204 LESRFKILGKSWIYY
+204 SESRFKILGKSWIYY
-219 LMPAFREKIPQEGL
+219 LMPAFREKIPQGGL
-233 ESNRIEHVSD
+233 KSNRIEHVSD

-258 QFYRWQFHQDL
+258 QFYWWQFHQDL
-269 WGNDRPESYFFCSN
+269 WRNDRPESYFFFSN
-283 MGDRFFSKGRNIWSN
+283 MRLNKDRFFSKGRNIWSN

-304 RSRSHFIQGKNS
+304 RSRSPFVPGKNLSKS
-316 SKLKRS
+316 SY
-322 SDPPIDLFESL
+322 PPIDLFESL

-342 LIHEKNIQQRASS
+342 LIHQKNIQQRASS

-366 KDRISQRFP
+366 KDKISQRFP
-375 EKMEHFRTRFL
+375 EKIEHFRTRFL
-386 GSCCSERCSELY
+386 GSFCSERCSELY

-418 RFVRRAEKNE
+418 CFVRRAEKNE
-428 ILHLLRIIL
+428 ILHLVKIIL

-446 SISSDPAKKNRLFR
+446 SISSDLAKKNKLFS

-468 VEEILQG
+468 VEEIMQG

-483 ISELDTVY
+483 ISEPDMVY
-491 HKEFSFYLNSD
+491 HKEFSFYL
-502 LGLDQTKLLN
+502 
-512 DILND
+512 
-517 RAELKKKSLWVR
+517 
-529 SPLLFRYQQC
+529 
-539 YPETHSFFKRGRQKM
+539 
-554 VGFVSKNRMKSQWI
+554 
-568 QNDSSISFYLRDLF
+568 RDL
-582 NRSHRNQIPR
+582 HRNQIPR
-592 EQKVTALLNYRTRMN
+592 EQKVAALLNYRTQIN
-607 YKIKQDY
+607 YKIKKDRY
-614 TYRSKWSN
+614 KWSN
-622 SIKSLQ
+622 SINSLQ

-635 SEQKRFFQVQKSRF
+635 SSEQKKFFQVQKSRF
-649 EGTFEVM
+649 EGTFQVM
-656 QVKFQVKFG
+656 QVKFG
-665 ELRVFFIR
+665 ELRVFLIR
-673 FPGQLRFYISQL
+673 FPGQLRASILQL
-685 CVYILEKW
+685 RASILQLRVFILQLRVYIIEKW

-711 YKLIPYLLDKLS
+711 YKLIPYLLDKLF
-723 KAARSFFWPHSLV
+723 KAVRSFFSPHSLV
-736 GLFTKIFG
+736 GLFTKIFV
-744 FATKF
+744 FVTKF
-749 LFFWANSPL
+749 LFFWANSL
-758 FYCVSLGN
+758 FCDCVSLGN

-772 EIAIHELHGPTHQ
+772 KIYIYDLQGPTHK
-785 LAFKMVHLKRLN
+785 LCDRLLESIGFKMVHLKRLN
-797 PFLVEESS
+797 PFFVEESS

-816 SPNML
+816 SLNKL
-821 PIDSFH
+821 PIDSLH
-827 TRTKSFY
+827 TRTKYFY
-834 KKDSDFFK
+834 KKDSDFLK

-849 WLNPAN
+849 GLNPAN
-855 QFQRSSLIYSFY
+855 QFQVNSLIYSFY

-878 DCLWFDCKTRF
+878 DCFWLDCKTRF
-889 PFSVEKTWNTHFHFL
+889 PFSVERTWNTHFNFL

-912 FLRKKIVSLCG
+912 FLRKKIISFCG
-923 GKKHIGTSSP
+923 DKKHIGTSSP
-933 MEAQVDL
+933 MVDL
-940 KLISQDFHSDP
+940 KWISQDFHSDP

-974 TLERTSCQPF
+974 NLERTSCQPF
-984 LDLNMNRSDSETKNF
+984 FDLNMNLSYSETKNF

-1011 SHSPYSESI
+1011 SNSPYSECI

-1025 EKGTSFQRDSFFSLL
+1025 EKGTNFQRDSFFSLL
-1040 SEKWNLFQ
+1040 SEKWNLFH

-1067 SDLVSRVL
+1067 SDLVSRFL
-1075 ALSWRTLQ
+1075 ALSWQSLQ
-1083 IELGKTPFFI
+1083 MELGKMPFFI
-1093 IIESLRKG
+1093 TIESLRKG
-1101 GFNNFI
+1101 GFNHFI
-1107 LGIEIVYRNTSV
+1107 LGLDQKTSV

-1143 SRAFIKLHKKLKSLN
+1143 SRAFIKLYKNFKSLN

-1175 YPMSEPNDSWL
+1175 YPISEPNDLWL
-1186 KNLLSDIMTRIDF
+1186 KNLFSDIMTRIAF
-1199 SINVRKLS
+1199 SINVSKLS
-1207 HTSKDIYSLLRKRK
+1207 HISNTSKDIYSLLRKRE

-1237 NTNSIHEEESKLL
+1237 NTNSIHEEESKFLGQL
-1250 VQLAALTTEKSVLL
+1250 VTLTAEKSVLL
-1264 SLTHSDYLSKN
+1264 SLTHSDHLSKN

-1288 YLRDLV
+1288 YLRDLI

-1304 EFNTACFAE
+1304 EFNKACFAE
-1313 RRLFLAHSQTI
+1313 RRLFLAHSQ
-1324 TYSQRAHFSPHG
+1324 YSQRASHG

-1341 RLDLS
+1341 RVDSS
-1346 PSRGSL
+1346 PSRGNL

-1369 TNSYLPVI
+1369 TNSYFPFI

-1388 PPKFLSDIEKVENS
+1388 PPKFLSDIEKVEKS
-1402 DNIDPSYDIDRVEKS
+1402 DNIDPSYDIDRVEKN
-1417 ESIDNEIGRDL
+1417 ESIDNDIGRDF
-1428 ATELDLLTWNAL
+1428 ATELDLLTWNVL
-1440 TTDNEMKAQIDR
+1440 TTDSEMKAQIDR

-1513 HLPKKVDPALIAP
+1513 HLPQKVDPALIAP

-1565 NGFGYITMGPNAR
+1565 NGFASITLGPNAR

-1592 TQNKSIIDT
+1592 TQKKSIIDT

-1619 RLVQDHGILFYQIGR
+1619 RSVQDHGILFYQIGR
-1634 AVAQNVLIGDCP
+1634 AVAQKVLIGDCP

-1658 CNEGDSYLY
+1658 CNQGDSHLY
-1667 KWYFELRKS
+1667 KWYFELGKS

-1697 LWSLPGNNG
+1697 LWPLPGKNG

-1715 DLDLVH
+1715 DSDLVH
-1721 GLLDVEGALVG
+1721 GLLEVECALVG

-1752 QIEEDLLNN
+1752 QIEEDLVNH

-1780 ENDLESVTMQYKTRD
+1780 ENDSESGYETRD
-1795 SSSKEIIWDPT
+1795 SSSKEFIWDPT
-1806 DPLFFLFKDQ
+1806 DPFFFLFKDKL
-1816 PPGSVFSRRE
+1816 PGSVFSRRE

-1831 ERAKALLTS
+1831 EMAKALLTS

-1848 KNTRFFGNKT
+1848 KNTRFFSNKT

-1866 IHRQKWLRTNS
+1866 IHRQKWTT
-1877 SLSNGSFLSN
+1877 NGSFPSN
-1887 TLAES
+1887 TLSES
-1892 YQYLSNL
+1892 YEYLSNL

-1905 LLDQITKTLLR
+1905 LLDQMTKTLLR

>member
-40 IQICFRQERFLK
+40 IHIFFRQERFLK

-67 PGSTRNQYFTIKG
+67 PGSTRNRDFTIKG
-80 VIVVVVGILIYCMNT
+80 VLVVVVGILMYRMNT

-101 KNLSFKRF
+101 KNLYLKRVL
-109 FPLSFITTDDQ
+109 PLSFTNTNDQ
-120 ARRLTK
+120 ARGLTK

-137 KTLSENYLLKPK
+137 KTLSENSLLKPK

-169 SFPEMVTEID
+169 SFIVGID
-179 ILFKEKALQSLEF
+179 ILLKEKALKSIEF
-192 PFVYYLDDKDPN
+192 PFVYYLDDKEPN
-204 LESRFKILGKSWIYY
+204 SESRFKILVKSWIDY
-219 LMPAFREKIPQEGL
+219 LMPAFREKMPQEGL
-233 ESNRIEHVSD
+233 KSNRIEHVSD

-248 GGTISLQNCT
+248 GRTISLQNCT

-269 WGNDRPESYFFCSN
+269 FFHWGNDRPESYFFCSN
-283 MGDRFFSKGRNIWSN
+283 MRDRFFSKGRNIGSN
-298 LQSAST
+298 LQSASI
-304 RSRSHFIQGKNS
+304 RSSVQGKNS

-322 SDPPIDLFESL
+322 SDPPIDLFQCL

-342 LIHEKNIQQRASS
+342 LIHQKKIQQRKEQASS

-366 KDRISQRFP
+366 KDMISQRFP
-375 EKMEHFRTRFL
+375 EKMEHFRTRFF
-386 GSCCSERCSELY
+386 GSFCSERCSELY

-418 RFVRRAEKNE
+418 CFVRRAEKKE
-428 ILHLLRIIL
+428 LLHLLKVIL

-446 SISSDPAKKNRLFR
+446 SISSEPAKTNVFFS

-483 ISELDTVY
+483 ISEPDTVY
-491 HKEFSFYLNSD
+491 HKEFSFYLNTD

-512 DILND
+512 EILND

-529 SPLLFRYQQC
+529 SLRYQQC
-539 YPETHSFFKRGRQKM
+539 YPETHSFFQRGRQKM
-554 VGFVSKNRMKSQWI
+554 VGFVSQNRMKSIWQY
-568 QNDSSISFYLRDLF
+568 QNDSSLRDLC
-582 NRSHRNQIPR
+582 NRSHRNQITR
-592 EQKVTALLNYRTRMN
+592 EQKGTALLNYRTRMN
-607 YKIKQDY
+607 YKIKKDS
-614 TYRSKWSN
+614 TYRYKWSN

-635 SEQKRFFQVQKSRF
+635 SEQKKFFQVQKSRF
-649 EGTFEVM
+649 EGTFQVM
-656 QVKFQVKFG
+656 QVKFG

-673 FPGQLRFYISQL
+673 FPGKLRVYMIQLSVSI
-685 CVYILEKW
+685 IEKW

-723 KAARSFFWPHSLV
+723 KAVRSFFSPHALV

-749 LFFWANSPL
+749 LFFWANSL
-758 FYCVSLGN
+758 LVSFGN

-772 EIAIHELHGPTHQ
+772 EIYIYELQGPTHK
-785 LAFKMVHLKRLN
+785 LCNKLLESIGFKMVHLKRLN

-816 SPNML
+816 SYNKL
-821 PIDSFH
+821 PIDSLH
-827 TRTKSFY
+827 TRTKSLY
-834 KKDSDFFK
+834 KKDSDLFQ

-849 WLNPAN
+849 WLNLAN
-855 QFQRSSLIYSFY
+855 QFQRSSLIHSFY

-878 DCLWFDCKTRF
+878 DCFWFDCKTRF
-889 PFSVEKTWNTHFHFL
+889 PFSVERTWNTHFNFL

-912 FLRKKIVSLCG
+912 FLGKKIVSWCG

-940 KLISQDFHSDP
+940 KWISQDFHSDP

-974 TLERTSCQPF
+974 NLERTFCQPF
-984 LDLNMNRSDSETKNF
+984 LDLNMNLSDSKTKNF

-1011 SHSPYSESI
+1011 SHSPYSEFI
-1020 HFDRK
+1020 HFDQK
-1025 EKGTSFQRDSFFSLL
+1025 EKGTNFQRDSFFSLL

-1057 AGYKYINLIF
+1057 SGYKYINMIF

-1075 ALSWRTLQ
+1075 ALSWRSLQ
-1083 IELGKTPFFI
+1083 IELGKMPFFI
-1093 IIESLRKG
+1093 TIESLRKG

-1107 LGIEIVYRNTSV
+1107 LGLEITHRNTSV
-1119 KMFYLKTFFVI
+1119 KMFYFKTFCVI

-1143 SRAFIKLHKKLKSLN
+1143 SRAFIKLYTKFKSLN

-1175 YPMSEPNDSWL
+1175 YPMSEPNDFWL
-1186 KNLLSDIMTRIDF
+1186 KNLFSDIMTRIAF
-1199 SINVRKLS
+1199 SINVRKLRHIS

-1237 NTNSIHEEESKLL
+1237 NTNFLHEEESKFL

-1264 SLTHSDYLSKN
+1264 SLTHRDHLSKN

-1294 DIQQKHLMNY
+1294 DIQQKHLLNY

-1324 TYSQRAHFSPHG
+1324 TYSQTAHFSSHG
-1336 KPFSL
+1336 KPFPL

-1358 TGRSY
+1358 SGRSY

-1369 TNSYLPVI
+1369 KNSYFPFI

-1388 PPKFLSDIEKVENS
+1388 PPQFLSDIETVENS
-1402 DNIDPSYDIDRVEKS
+1402 DNIDPSYDINRVEKS

-1440 TTDNEMKAQIDR
+1440 TTDSEMKAQIDQ

-1494 LSRDCERCSPRNN
+1494 LSRDCERLSPKNN

-1513 HLPKKVDPALIAP
+1513 HLPQKVDPALIAP
-1526 KKLNTCIKLRR
+1526 KKLNTCIKLRK

-1555 FHLEKKMFHT
+1555 FHLEKNLFHT
-1565 NGFGYITMGPNAR
+1565 NGFGSITMGPNAR

-1592 TQNKSIIDT
+1592 TQKKSIIDT

-1634 AVAQNVLIGDCP
+1634 AVVQNVLISDCP
-1646 IDPISLYLKKKS
+1646 IDPIYLYLKKKS
-1658 CNEGDSYLY
+1658 CNVGDSYLY
-1667 KWYFELRKS
+1667 KWYFELGKS

-1697 LWSLPGNNG
+1697 LWSLPGKNG
-1706 ITSSGLVEN
+1706 MTSSGLVEN
-1715 DLDLVH
+1715 DSDLVH
-1721 GLLDVEGALVG
+1721 GLLEVEGALVG
-1732 SSSILDQQF
+1732 SSSILD

-1752 QIEEDLLNN
+1752 QIEEDFLNH
-1761 IVWAPRLWRPWGF
+1761 IIWAPRLWRPWGF

-1780 ENDLESVTMQYKTRD
+1780 END
-1795 SSSKEIIWDPT
+1795 KEFIWDPT

-1831 ERAKALLTS
+1831 EMAKALLTS
-1840 QIEHMFLS
+1840 QIEHLFLS
-1848 KNTRFFGNKT
+1848 KNTRFFSNKT

-1877 SLSNGSFLSN
+1877 SLSNGSN
-1887 TLAES
+1887 TLSES

-1905 LLDQITKTLLR
+1905 LLDQMTKTFLK

>member
-1 MKKQN
+1 
-6 RKFGIFE
+6 
-13 LREIMR
+13 
-19 EINKSKYF
+19 
-27 LDSWTQFYSVGSF
+27 
-40 IQICFRQERFLK
+40 
-52 LFDPRILSLLLSRNL
+52 
-67 PGSTRNQYFTIKG
+67 
-80 VIVVVVGILIYCMNT
+80 
-95 QNMVER
+95 
-101 KNLSFKRF
+101 
-109 FPLSFITTDDQ
+109 
-120 ARRLTK
+120 
-126 MSMLLLSFPKG
+126 MSILLLSFPKG
-137 KTLSENYLLKPK
+137 KTRSENYLLKPK

-169 SFPEMVTEID
+169 SFHETVAGSD
-179 ILFKEKALQSLEF
+179 IIFKEKALQSLEF

-204 LESRFKILGKSWIYY
+204 LESRFKILVKSWISY

-233 ESNRIEHVSD
+233 KSNRIEHVSD

-258 QFYRWQFHQDL
+258 LFYRWQFHQDL
-269 WGNDRPESYFFCSN
+269 FFHWGNDRPESYFFCRLN
-283 MGDRFFSKGRNIWSN
+283 KDRFFSKGRNIWSN

-304 RSRSHFIQGKNS
+304 RSRSHFVQGKNS
-316 SKLKRS
+316 STLKRS
-322 SDPPIDLFESL
+322 SDQPIDLFDSL
-333 QNEDSEYSG
+333 QNENSEYSG
-342 LIHEKNIQQRASS
+342 LIHQKNLQQRKERASS

-366 KDRISQRFP
+366 ISQRFP
-375 EKMEHFRTRFL
+375 EKMEHFRTIFL
-386 GSCCSERCSELY
+386 GSFCSERCSELY

-418 RFVRRAEKNE
+418 CFVRRAEKKE
-428 ILHLLRIIL
+428 LLHLFKIIL

-446 SISSDPAKKNRLFR
+446 SISSDLAKKNLFFS

-468 VEEILQG
+468 VEEIMQE
-475 RADLWTLV
+475 RADLWTLL
-483 ISELDTVY
+483 ISEPDMVY
-491 HKEFSFYLNSD
+491 HKEFSFYLNRF
-502 LGLDQTKLLN
+502 DQTKLLN
-512 DILND
+512 EILNN
-517 RAELKKKSLWVR
+517 RAELKRKSLWVW
-529 SPLLFRYQQC
+529 SRYQQC
-539 YPETHSFFKRGRQKM
+539 YPETHYFFKRVRQKM
-554 VGFVSKNRMKSQWI
+554 VGFVSNSKNRMKLIRQHQWI
-568 QNDSSISFYLRDLF
+568 QNDSSISFSMLNLF
-582 NRSHRNQIPR
+582 NRSNRNQIPR

-614 TYRSKWSN
+614 PYRYKWSN
-622 SIKSLQ
+622 SIMSLQ
-628 EQFEHFL
+628 EQFELFL
-635 SEQKRFFQVQKSRF
+635 SEQKNFFQVQKSRF

-656 QVKFQVKFG
+656 QVKFG
-665 ELRVFFIR
+665 ELHFFFIR
-673 FPGQLRFYISQL
+673 FPGKLRGHIL
-685 CVYILEKW
+685 RLRVYIFEKW

-711 YKLIPYLLDKLS
+711 YVLIPYLLDKLF
-723 KAARSFFWPHSLV
+723 KALRSFFSPHSLV

-744 FATKF
+744 FSTQF
-749 LFFWANSPL
+749 LFFWANSPI
-758 FYCVSLGN
+758 FYCVTLGN

-772 EIAIHELHGPTHQ
+772 KIYIYELQGPTHKLCNQ
-785 LAFKMVHLKRLN
+785 LLESIGFKMVHLKRLN

-816 SPNML
+816 SPNKL
-821 PIDSFH
+821 PKRMIDSLH

-855 QFQRSSLIYSFY
+855 PFQRSSLIYSFY
-867 KANRLRFLNNP
+867 KANRLRFMNNP
-878 DCLWFDCKTRF
+878 ACFWFDCKTRF
-889 PFSVEKTWNTHFHFL
+889 PFSVERTWNTHFNFL

-923 GKKHIGTSSP
+923 GKKHSSP
-933 MEAQVDL
+933 IEAQVDL

-958 SIIDT
+958 SIIET

-974 TLERTSCQPF
+974 NLERTSCQPF
-984 LDLNMNRSDSETKNF
+984 LDLNMNLSDSEAKNF

-1025 EKGTSFQRDSFFSLL
+1025 EKGTSFQRDSFVSLL

-1075 ALSWRTLQ
+1075 ASSWRILQ
-1083 IELGKTPFFI
+1083 IELGKMPFFI
-1093 IIESLRKG
+1093 TIESLRKG
-1101 GFNNFI
+1101 GFNNFL
-1107 LGIEIVYRNTSV
+1107 LGLEIMHRNTSV
-1119 KMFYLKTFFVI
+1119 KMFYLKTFFVL

-1143 SRAFIKLHKKLKSLN
+1143 LRTFIKLHKKLKSLN

-1175 YPMSEPNDSWL
+1175 YPMSEPNDFCL
-1186 KNLLSDIMTRIDF
+1186 KNLFSDIMTRIAF
-1199 SINVRKLS
+1199 SINVIKLS
-1207 HTSKDIYSLLRKRK
+1207 HISHISKDIYSLLRKRK

-1237 NTNSIHEEESKLL
+1237 NTNSIHEEESKFL
-1250 VQLAALTTEKSVLL
+1250 VQLATLTTEKSVLL
-1264 SLTHSDYLSKN
+1264 SLTHSDHLSKN
-1275 DAGYQIL
+1275 DAGYKIL

-1288 YLRDLV
+1288 HLRDLV
-1294 DIQQKHLMNY
+1294 DIQQKHLINY
-1304 EFNTACFAE
+1304 EFNTACLAE
-1313 RRLFLAHSQTI
+1313 RRIFLAHSQAI
-1324 TYSQRAHFSPHG
+1324 TYSQRASHG

-1341 RLDLS
+1341 RLNLS

-1369 TNSYLPVI
+1369 TNSYLPFI

-1388 PPKFLSDIEKVENS
+1388 PPQFLSDIDRVEKS

-1417 ESIDNEIGRDL
+1417 DSIDDEIGRDL

-1440 TTDNEMKAQIDR
+1440 TTDSEMTAQIDQ

-1481 ESNSL
+1481 EANSL
-1486 SLGLLVNQ
+1486 ALGLLVNQ

-1513 HLPKKVDPALIAP
+1513 HLPQKVDPALIAP

-1545 SFFTLSYTRG
+1545 SFFILSSTRG

-1565 NGFGYITMGPNAR
+1565 YGFRSITMGPNAR

-1592 TQNKSIIDT
+1592 TQKKSIIDT

-1634 AVAQNVLIGDCP
+1634 AVAQNLLLSDCP
-1646 IDPISLYLKKKS
+1646 IDPISIYLKKKS
-1658 CNEGDSYLY
+1658 CNERDSYLY
-1667 KWYFELRKS
+1667 KWYFELGRS

-1706 ITSSGLVEN
+1706 ITSYGLVEN
-1715 DLDLVH
+1715 DSYLVH
-1721 GLLDVEGALVG
+1721 GLLEVEGALVG
-1732 SSSILDQQF
+1732 SSSILDQRF

-1761 IVWAPRLWRPWGF
+1761 IIWAPRLWGF
-1774 LGVSYE
+1774 MGVSYE
-1780 ENDLESVTMQYKTRD
+1780 ENDSESGTMQYKT
-1795 SSSKEIIWDPT
+1795 SSKEFILDPF
-1806 DPLFFLFKDQ
+1806 FFLFKDQ
-1816 PPGSVFSRRE
+1816 PPGSRRE

-1831 ERAKALLTS
+1831 EMAKALLTS

-1848 KNTRFFGNKT
+1848 KNTRFFS

-1866 IHRQKWLRTNS
+1866 IHRQKWLRTKS
-1877 SLSNGSFLSN
+1877 SLSNGSFLSTSN
-1887 TLAES
+1887 TLSES

-1905 LLDQITKTLLR
+1905 LLDQLTKTLLR

>member
-13 LREIMR
+13 LREI
-19 EINKSKYF
+19 NKSK
-27 LDSWTQFYSVGSF
+27 SWTQFYSVGSF
-40 IQICFRQERFLK
+40 IHIFFRQERFLK
-52 LFDPRILSLLLSRNL
+52 LFDPRLLLSRNL
-67 PGSTRNQYFTIKG
+67 PGSTRNPYFTIKG
-80 VIVVVVGILIYCMNT
+80 VIVVVVGILIYRMNT

-101 KNLSFKRF
+101 KNLYLKRF
-109 FPLSFITTDDQ
+109 FPLPFTDTSDQ
-120 ARRLTK
+120 ARGLTK

-137 KTLSENYLLKPK
+137 KTLFENYLLKP
-149 ENTEVLPI
+149 TEKTQVLPI
-157 TKVRWRNLMENR
+157 TKVRWRNLIENL
-169 SFPEMVTEID
+169 SFHEMIAGID
-179 ILFKEKALQSLEF
+179 NLVKEKALQSLEF
-192 PFVYYLDDKDPN
+192 PFVYYLDD
-204 LESRFKILGKSWIYY
+204 
-219 LMPAFREKIPQEGL
+219 
-233 ESNRIEHVSD
+233 
-243 LFSRK
+243 
-248 GGTISLQNCT
+248 
-258 QFYRWQFHQDL
+258 
-269 WGNDRPESYFFCSN
+269 DRPESYFFFSN
-283 MGDRFFSKGRNIWSN
+283 MRLNKDRFFSTGRNIWSN
-298 LQSAST
+298 LESAST
-304 RSRSHFIQGKNS
+304 RSRSHFVQGKNS

-342 LIHEKNIQQRASS
+342 LIHQKNIQQQKERASS

-366 KDRISQRFP
+366 KYMISQRSP
-375 EKMEHFRTRFL
+375 EKMEQRFL
-386 GSCCSERCSELY
+386 GSKRCSELY

-411 HFAKKPL
+411 SFAKKPL
-418 RFVRRAEKNE
+418 CFVRRAEKKE
-428 ILHLLRIIL
+428 ILYLFKIIL

-446 SISSDPAKKNRLFR
+446 SISSDPAKKNLFFS

-483 ISELDTVY
+483 ISEPDMVY
-491 HKEFSFYLNSD
+491 QKEFSFYLNND
-502 LGLDQTKLLN
+502 LGLDQPKLLN
-512 DILND
+512 EILND
-517 RAELKKKSLWVR
+517 RAELK
-529 SPLLFRYQQC
+529 
-539 YPETHSFFKRGRQKM
+539 ETHSFFKRGRQKM
-554 VGFVSKNRMKSQWI
+554 VGFFSKNRMKSIRQYQCI
-568 QNDSSISFYLRDLF
+568 QNDSSLRDLF

-592 EQKVTALLNYRTRMN
+592 EQKGTALLNYRTRMN
-607 YKIKQDY
+607 YKIKKDS
-614 TYRSKWSN
+614 TYRYKWSN
-622 SIKSLQ
+622 SIMSLQ

-635 SEQKRFFQVQKSRF
+635 SEQKKFFQVQKSRF
-649 EGTFEVM
+649 EGTFQVM
-656 QVKFQVKFG
+656 QVKCG

-673 FPGQLRFYISQL
+673 FPGKLRVYIIQLS
-685 CVYILEKW
+685 VSILEKW

-723 KAARSFFWPHSLV
+723 KAVRSFFSPHSLV

-749 LFFWANSPL
+749 IFFWANLPL
-758 FYCVSLGN
+758 FYCVSFGN

-772 EIAIHELHGPTHQ
+772 EISIYELQGPTHK
-785 LAFKMVHLKRLN
+785 LCNHLLESIGFKMVHLKRLN
-797 PFLVEESS
+797 PILVEKSN
-805 PSNFVVNGAIT
+805 PSNFVVNGA
-816 SPNML
+816 PNKL
-821 PIDSFH
+821 PIDSLH

-834 KKDSDFFK
+834 KKDSDFLK

-878 DCLWFDCKTRF
+878 DCFWFDCKTRF
-889 PFSVEKTWNTHFHFL
+889 PFSVERTWNTHFNFL

-912 FLRKKIVSLCG
+912 FLPKKIVSWCV
-923 GKKHIGTSSP
+923 GKKHIGT

-940 KLISQDFHSDP
+940 KWISQDFHSDP
-951 VIGRAIY
+951 VLGRTIY
-958 SIIDT
+958 SIINT

-974 TLERTSCQPF
+974 NLERPSCQPF
-984 LDLNMNRSDSETKNF
+984 LDLNVNLSDSETKKF
-999 YEFPNFISKMGL
+999 YELPNFISKMGL

-1020 HFDRK
+1020 HFDQK
-1025 EKGTSFQRDSFFSLL
+1025 EKEKNFQRDSFFSIL
-1040 SEKWNLFQ
+1040 SEKWNLFE

-1075 ALSWRTLQ
+1075 ALSWRSLQ
-1083 IELGKTPFFI
+1083 IELGKRPVFI
-1093 IIESLRKG
+1093 TIESLRRG
-1101 GFNNFI
+1101 WFNNFI
-1107 LGIEIVYRNTSV
+1107 LGIEIIHRNTSV
-1119 KMFYLKTFFVI
+1119 KMFYFKTFFVI

-1143 SRAFIKLHKKLKSLN
+1143 SRAFIKLYKKLKSLN

-1175 YPMSEPNDSWL
+1175 YPMSEPNDFWL
-1186 KNLLSDIMTRIDF
+1186 KNLLSDIMTRIAF
-1199 SINVRKLS
+1199 SINVRKLSHIS

-1237 NTNSIHEEESKLL
+1237 NTNSIHEEESKFL
-1250 VQLAALTTEKSVLL
+1250 VQLASLTTEKSVLL
-1264 SLTHSDYLSKN
+1264 SLTHSDLLSKN

-1282 EQPGAL
+1282 EQPGAR

-1304 EFNTACFAE
+1304 EFNTACFVE

-1324 TYSQRAHFSPHG
+1324 TYSQRAHFPSHG

-1369 TNSYLPVI
+1369 TNSYFPFI

-1388 PPKFLSDIEKVENS
+1388 PPKFISDIDKVEKS
-1402 DNIDPSYDIDRVEKS
+1402 DNIDPSYDIDRVENS
-1417 ESIDNEIGRDL
+1417 DNIGRDL

-1440 TTDNEMKAQIDR
+1440 TTDSEMKAQIDR

-1468 IIWIPNIH
+1468 IIWIPNVH

-1507 LVIAST
+1507 IVIAST
-1513 HLPKKVDPALIAP
+1513 HLPQKVDPALIAP

-1565 NGFGYITMGPNAR
+1565 NGFGSITMGPNVR
-1578 DIVALTNEVLSISI
+1578 DVVALTNEVLSISI
-1592 TQNKSIIDT
+1592 HRRNQFSTRIQLDPLFIDKLGIC
-1601 NTIRSALHRQT
+1601 NP
-1612 WDLQSQV
+1612 QV

-1634 AVAQNVLIGDCP
+1634 AVAQNVLIRDCP

-1667 KWYFELRKS
+1667 KWYFELGKS

-1697 LWSLPGNNG
+1697 LWSLPGKNG

-1715 DLDLVH
+1715 DSDLVH
-1721 GLLDVEGALVG
+1721 GLLELESALVG

-1752 QIEEDLLNN
+1752 QIEEDLLNH

-1780 ENDLESVTMQYKTRD
+1780 ENDSERGTNTRA
-1795 SSSKEIIWDPT
+1795 KEFIWDPT

-1816 PPGSVFSRRE
+1816 TPGSIFSRRE
-1826 LFADE
+1826 LFAE
-1831 ERAKALLTS
+1831 EEMAKALLTS

-1848 KNTRFFGNKT
+1848 KNTRFFSNKT

-1877 SLSNGSFLSN
+1877 SLFNNSFLSN
-1887 TLAES
+1887 TLSES
-1892 YQYLSNL
+1892 YQYLSNM

-1905 LLDQITKTLLR
+1905 LLDQMTKTLLK
-1916 KRWLFPDEMKIG
+1916 KRWLFPDEMK
-1928 FM
+1928 M

>member
-1 MKKQN
+1 
-6 RKFGIFE
+6 
-13 LREIMR
+13 
-19 EINKSKYF
+19 
-27 LDSWTQFYSVGSF
+27 
-40 IQICFRQERFLK
+40 
-52 LFDPRILSLLLSRNL
+52 
-67 PGSTRNQYFTIKG
+67 
-80 VIVVVVGILIYCMNT
+80 
-95 QNMVER
+95 
-101 KNLSFKRF
+101 
-109 FPLSFITTDDQ
+109 
-120 ARRLTK
+120 
-126 MSMLLLSFPKG
+126 MSIWLLSFPKG

-169 SFPEMVTEID
+169 SFHEMVAGSD

-204 LESRFKILGKSWIYY
+204 SESRFKILVKSWISY

-233 ESNRIEHVSD
+233 KSNRIEHVSD

-248 GGTISLQNCT
+248 GGTQNCT

-269 WGNDRPESYFFCSN
+269 FFHWGNDRPKSYFFCSN
-283 MGDRFFSKGRNIWSN
+283 MRLNKDRFFSKGRNIWSN

-304 RSRSHFIQGKNS
+304 RSRSHFVQGKNS
-316 SKLKRS
+316 RTLKRS
-322 SDPPIDLFESL
+322 SDQPIDLFDSL
-333 QNEDSEYSG
+333 QNENSEYSG
-342 LIHEKNIQQRASS
+342 LIHQKNLQQRKERASS

-366 KDRISQRFP
+366 KNMISQRFP

-386 GSCCSERCSELY
+386 GSFCSERCSELY

-418 RFVRRAEKNE
+418 CFVRRAEKKE
-428 ILHLLRIIL
+428 ILHLFKIIL

-446 SISSDPAKKNRLFR
+446 SISSDLAKKNR

-468 VEEILQG
+468 VEEILQE
-475 RADLWTLV
+475 RADLWTLL
-483 ISELDTVY
+483 ISEPDMVY
-491 HKEFSFYLNSD
+491 HKEFSFYLNNSD
-502 LGLDQTKLLN
+502 LGLDQTRLLN
-512 DILND
+512 EILND
-517 RAELKKKSLWVR
+517 RAELKKKSLWVW
-529 SPLLFRYQQC
+529 SRYQQC
-539 YPETHSFFKRGRQKM
+539 YPETNSFVTRVRQKM
-554 VGFVSKNRMKSQWI
+554 VGFVSQNRMKLIRQYQWSQ
-568 QNDSSISFYLRDLF
+568 NISFYILNLF
-582 NRSHRNQIPR
+582 NRSNRNQIPR

-607 YKIKQDY
+607 SKIKKDY
-614 TYRSKWSN
+614 NKWSN
-622 SIKSLQ
+622 SIKILQ

-635 SEQKRFFQVQKSRF
+635 SEQKNFFQVQKSRF

-656 QVKFQVKFG
+656 FEIMQVKFG

-673 FPGQLRFYISQL
+673 FPGKLR
-685 CVYILEKW
+685 VYILEKW
-693 IYWSEVRKYIE
+693 SYWSEVRKYVE

-723 KAARSFFWPHSLV
+723 KALRSFFSPHSLV

-744 FATKF
+744 FATQF
-749 LFFWANSPL
+749 LFFWANSLL

-772 EIAIHELHGPTHQ
+772 EIYIYELQGPTHKLCNQ
-785 LAFKMVHLKRLN
+785 LLESKMVHLKRLN

-805 PSNFVVNGAIT
+805 PSNFVVNGAMT
-816 SPNML
+816 SLNKL
-821 PIDSFH
+821 PKRMIDSLH
-827 TRTKSFY
+827 TRTKYFY

-855 QFQRSSLIYSFY
+855 PFQRSSLIYSFY

-878 DCLWFDCKTRF
+878 ACFWFDCKTRF
-889 PFSVEKTWNTHFHFL
+889 PFSVERTWNTHFNFL

-933 MEAQVDL
+933 IEAQVDV

-974 TLERTSCQPF
+974 NLERTSCQPF
-984 LDLNMNRSDSETKNF
+984 LDLNMNLSYSEAKNV

-1020 HFDRK
+1020 HFDQK

-1075 ALSWRTLQ
+1075 ALSWRILQ
-1083 IELGKTPFFI
+1083 IELGKMPFFI
-1093 IIESLRKG
+1093 TIESLRKG
-1101 GFNNFI
+1101 GFNNFL
-1107 LGIEIVYRNTSV
+1107 LGIEIIHRNTSV
-1119 KMFYLKTFFVI
+1119 KMFYLKTFFVL

-1143 SRAFIKLHKKLKSLN
+1143 SRTFIKLHKKLKSLN

-1175 YPMSEPNDSWL
+1175 YPMSEPNDFWL
-1186 KNLLSDIMTRIDF
+1186 KNLFSDIMTRIAF
-1199 SINVRKLS
+1199 SINVRKLSHIS

-1237 NTNSIHEEESKLL
+1237 NTNSIHEEESKFL
-1250 VQLAALTTEKSVLL
+1250 VQLATLTTEKSVLL
-1264 SLTHSDYLSKN
+1264 SLTHSDHLSKN

-1304 EFNTACFAE
+1304 EFNTAFLAE
-1313 RRLFLAHSQTI
+1313 RRIFLAHSQTI
-1324 TYSQRAHFSPHG
+1324 TYSQRAHFPSRG

-1341 RLDLS
+1341 RLNLS

-1369 TNSYLPVI
+1369 TNSYLPFI
-1377 TIFVNKLLDKN
+1377 KIFVNKLLDKN
-1388 PPKFLSDIEKVENS
+1388 PPKFLSDIDRVENS

-1417 ESIDNEIGRDL
+1417 DSIDDEIGRDL

-1440 TTDNEMKAQIDR
+1440 TTDSEIKAQIDR
-1452 LSITLQFELAR
+1452 LYITLQFELAR

-1481 ESNSL
+1481 EANSL

-1513 HLPKKVDPALIAP
+1513 HLPQKVDPALIAP

-1545 SFFTLSYTRG
+1545 SFFILSYTRG

-1565 NGFGYITMGPNAR
+1565 NEFGSITMWPNAR

-1592 TQNKSIIDT
+1592 TQKKSIIDT

-1634 AVAQNVLIGDCP
+1634 AVAQNLLISDCP
-1646 IDPISLYLKKKS
+1646 IDPISIYLKRKS

-1667 KWYFELRKS
+1667 KWYFELGKR
-1676 MKKLTI
+1676 MKKFTI

-1715 DLDLVH
+1715 DSDLVH
-1721 GLLDVEGALVG
+1721 GLLEVEGALMG
-1732 SSSILDQQF
+1732 SSSILDQRF

-1752 QIEEDLLNN
+1752 QIEEDLLNH
-1761 IVWAPRLWRPWGF
+1761 IIWAPRLWRPWGF

-1780 ENDLESVTMQYKTRD
+1780 ENDSEMQYKT
-1795 SSSKEIIWDPT
+1795 SSKEFIWDPT
-1806 DPLFFLFKDQ
+1806 DPLFFLFN
-1816 PPGSVFSRRE
+1816 PGSRRE

-1831 ERAKALLTS
+1831 EMAKALLTS

-1848 KNTRFFGNKT
+1848 KNTRFCSQK
-1858 QEKHFEFL
+1858 KHFEFL

-1887 TLAES
+1887 TLSES

-1916 KRWLFPDEMKIG
+1916 KRWLFPDEIKIG

>member
-13 LREIMR
+13 LR

-40 IQICFRQERFLK
+40 IQIFFRQERFLK

-67 PGSTRNQYFTIKG
+67 PGSTRNRYFTIKG
-80 VIVVVVGILIYCMNT
+80 VIVVVVGILIYRMNT

-101 KNLSFKRF
+101 KNLYLKRF
-109 FPLSFITTDDQ
+109 FPLSFTYTNDQ
-120 ARRLTK
+120 ARGLTK

-137 KTLSENYLLKPK
+137 KALSENGLLKPK
-149 ENTEVLPI
+149 EKTQVLPI
-157 TKVRWRNLMENR
+157 TKVRWRNFMENC
-169 SFPEMVTEID
+169 SFHEMVAGID

-192 PFVYYLDDKDPN
+192 PFVYYLDD
-204 LESRFKILGKSWIYY
+204 
-219 LMPAFREKIPQEGL
+219 
-233 ESNRIEHVSD
+233 
-243 LFSRK
+243 
-248 GGTISLQNCT
+248 
-258 QFYRWQFHQDL
+258 
-269 WGNDRPESYFFCSN
+269 DRPESYFFFSN
-283 MGDRFFSKGRNIWSN
+283 MRLNKDRFFSKGRNIWSN

-304 RSRSHFIQGKNS
+304 RSRSQGKNS

-322 SDPPIDLFESL
+322 SYPPIDLFESL

-342 LIHEKNIQQRASS
+342 LIHQKNIQQRKERASS

-366 KDRISQRFP
+366 KDMSSQRFP

-386 GSCCSERCSELY
+386 GYFSSERCSELY

-411 HFAKKPL
+411 SFAKKSL
-418 RFVRRAEKNE
+418 CFVRRAEKRE
-428 ILHLLRIIL
+428 ILDLVKIIL

-446 SISSDPAKKNRLFR
+446 SISSDPAKKNLFFS

-483 ISELDTVY
+483 ISEPDMVY
-491 HKEFSFYLNSD
+491 HKEFSFDLNND
-502 LGLDQTKLLN
+502 LGLDQTKFLN
-512 DILND
+512 EIVND
-517 RAELKKKSLWVR
+517 RAELN
-529 SPLLFRYQQC
+529 
-539 YPETHSFFKRGRQKM
+539 SFFKRGR
-554 VGFVSKNRMKSQWI
+554 VGFVSKNRMKSIRQYQWI
-568 QNDSSISFYLRDLF
+568 QNDSSLRDLF
-582 NRSHRNQIPR
+582 NRSHRNQITR

-607 YKIKQDY
+607 YKIKQDS
-614 TYRSKWSN
+614 TKWSN

-635 SEQKRFFQVQKSRF
+635 SEQKKFFQVQKSRF

-656 QVKFQVKFG
+656 QVKCG
-665 ELRVFFIR
+665 ELRIFFIR
-673 FPGQLRFYISQL
+673 FPGKLR
-685 CVYILEKW
+685 VYIIQFSAYIFEKW

-711 YKLIPYLLDKLS
+711 YKLIPYLLDKLY
-723 KAARSFFWPHSLV
+723 KAVRSFFSPHSLV

-749 LFFWANSPL
+749 LFFWANSLL

-772 EIAIHELHGPTHQ
+772 EISIYELQGPTHKLCNQ
-785 LAFKMVHLKRLN
+785 LLESIGFKMVHLKRLN
-797 PFLVEESS
+797 PFLVEKSS

-816 SPNML
+816 SPNKL
-821 PIDSFH
+821 PIDSLH

-834 KKDSDFFK
+834 KKDSDFLK

-855 QFQRSSLIYSFY
+855 QFKRSSLIYSFY
-867 KANRLRFLNNP
+867 KANRLRFFNNP
-878 DCLWFDCKTRF
+878 DCFWFDCKTRF
-889 PFSVEKTWNTHFHFL
+889 PFSVERTWNTHFNFL

-912 FLRKKIVSLCG
+912 FLHNKIVSWCG

-940 KLISQDFHSDP
+940 KWISQDFHFDP
-951 VIGRAIY
+951 VIGRTFY

-974 TLERTSCQPF
+974 NFERTSCQPF
-984 LDLNMNRSDSETKNF
+984 LDLNMNLSDSETKNF

-1025 EKGTSFQRDSFFSLL
+1025 EKGTNFQRDSFFSLL

-1075 ALSWRTLQ
+1075 ALSWRSLQ
-1083 IELGKTPFFI
+1083 IELGKMPVFI
-1093 IIESLRKG
+1093 TIESLRRG

-1107 LGIEIVYRNTSV
+1107 LGIEIIHRNTSV
-1119 KMFYLKTFFVI
+1119 KMFYFKTFFVI

-1143 SRAFIKLHKKLKSLN
+1143 SRAFIKLYKKLKSLN

-1169 RKLLDK
+1169 QKLLDK
-1175 YPMSEPNDSWL
+1175 YPMSEPNDFWL
-1186 KNLLSDIMTRIDF
+1186 NNLFSDIMTRIAF

-1207 HTSKDIYSLLRKRK
+1207 HISYTSKEIYSLLRKRK
-1221 NVNWEWIDDQI
+1221 DVNWEWIDDQI

-1237 NTNSIHEEESKLL
+1237 NTNSIHEEESKFL
-1250 VQLAALTTEKSVLL
+1250 VQLATLTTEKSVLL
-1264 SLTHSDYLSKN
+1264 SLTHSDHLSKN

-1304 EFNTACFAE
+1304 EFNISCFAE

-1324 TYSQRAHFSPHG
+1324 TYSQRAHFPSHG

-1369 TNSYLPVI
+1369 TNSYFPFI

-1388 PPKFLSDIEKVENS
+1388 PPKFISDIEKVENS
-1402 DNIDPSYDIDRVEKS
+1402 ENIDPSYDIDRAEKS
-1417 ESIDNEIGRDL
+1417 DNIGRDL

-1440 TTDNEMKAQIDR
+1440 TTDSEMKDQIDR

-1513 HLPKKVDPALIAP
+1513 HLPQKVDPALIAP

-1555 FHLEKKMFHT
+1555 FHLEKRMFHT
-1565 NGFGYITMGPNAR
+1565 NGFGSITMGPNVR

-1592 TQNKSIIDT
+1592 TQKKSIIDT

-1619 RLVQDHGILFYQIGR
+1619 RLVQDQGILFYQIGR
-1634 AVAQNVLIGDCP
+1634 AVAQNVFLSDCP

-1658 CNEGDSYLY
+1658 CNEGYSYLY
-1667 KWYFELRKS
+1667 KWYFELGKS

-1697 LWSLPGNNG
+1697 LWSLPGKKG

-1715 DLDLVH
+1715 DYDLVH
-1721 GLLDVEGALVG
+1721 GLLEVEGALVG

-1741 LYESEFEESPQ
+1741 LSESEFEESPQ
-1752 QIEEDLLNN
+1752 QIEEDFLNH
-1761 IVWAPRLWRPWGF
+1761 IVWAPRLWRPWAF

-1780 ENDLESVTMQYKTRD
+1780 ENDSESGTMQYKTRE
-1795 SSSKEIIWDPT
+1795 SSSKEFIWDPT

-1816 PPGSVFSRRE
+1816 TPGSMFSRRE
-1826 LFADE
+1826 LFAE
-1831 ERAKALLTS
+1831 EEMAKALLTS

-1848 KNTRFFGNKT
+1848 QNTRFFSNKT
-1858 QEKHFEFL
+1858 QEKHFEFF
-1866 IHRQKWLRTNS
+1866 IPRQKWLRTNS

-1887 TLAES
+1887 TLSES
-1892 YQYLSNL
+1892 YQYLSNM

-1905 LLDQITKTLLR
+1905 LLDQITKTLLK